1 MAGPCSRVHPLP
13 NPGALIVPSSNSTVI
28 DTVLRQ
34 SARVLQTYAVDPG
47 LVAEHANGER
57 RITQGGYG
65 DRQLFELV
73 QNAADEIAD
82 EPGGR
87 VHVVLTETHLY
98 CANEG
103 NPVTPEGAE
112 TILRM
117 SMSKKRGGQI
127 GRFGVGVK
135 SVLVV
140 TDAPEFFSSTGSF
153 GFDRAWSYEQIKAV
167 PGVTERYGPEFDA
180 PVLRMARPLDMRA
193 ERASD
198 PVLDKLLT
206 WATTVVRLPLL
217 PKADDRL
224 GKDMHGNRGK
234 DHGEPREE
242 FPVGFQLFS
251 PHVAKVVLED
261 HRPRPMARR
270 TLTSRQTGDLHTVTE
285 ERTGKA
291 LSTERWRVFTTTHEP
306 GPAARADAGE
316 LHDRVALDL
325 SWAVPALERDAES
338 GLYVSPRSRGRGKFW
353 SFFPTK
359 YEMSLS
365 GILNGAWKTNED
377 RQNLLDS
384 SPFNQEMIKV
394 SAKLVVDSLPALAP
408 AEDPAA
414 YLPLLPGRVKESISW
429 ADEFL
434 TREIWAR
441 TATSPSLPDQDGV
454 LRAPEHLRVHP
465 RLDKDLRQLTRWLR
479 MWHECPGRPSDWLHP
494 SVEADALRSGKVEH
508 ILGAAGHERARVRDW
523 LEALVANGTA
533 EASAV
538 AVRILADMIEK
549 RSPFADEARKAH
561 IVLTEEHGLVPPV
574 HGKVF
579 RRAEHQDGLRE
590 STVYVVDELAQDPSL
605 AHALNVLGIRE
616 ADVEGRFASVL
627 DQGFDHYGESDW
639 ERFWELFRQ
648 AGIRRLAHKVLERVP
663 DPRTTLR
670 VRTAD
675 KRFRPVADCM
685 LPGVV
690 VDAERDP
697 SVAVDMTFH
706 SDDASFFSLVGL
718 RERPVGGV
726 QPQADEAWFE
736 EYRAAVHASHLRSL
750 DSRAPRP
757 ALNRMKVEGAAIG
770 GPLHLFRDLSEESRA
785 AFLKALPDDAVV
797 DNWTRQFGAQTSTRQ
812 AVMSPIRWMLRKHGR
827 VTTSQGIKP
836 LTEAVGPQLAA
847 YRDVL
852 PVADISPEKARKLR
866 LPITVDE
873 VPADRWD
880 ALLAEV
886 SRSEDDAFVGATYVM
901 LTRFGAAF
909 PEDSLTRCRIGDTWD
924 TRPDDEI
931 TLAVGAAEY
940 RALRAEQLPAL
951 LVPTAEDAELM
962 VEKWGMLRYADV
974 ISRETRE
981 VPEGDPVP
989 LVELFPAL
997 RQRLSSGNRN
1007 SVVQRCTELEEVT
1020 RTPNGTHASPLD
1032 AVRQNDTVKIR
1043 VPREP
1048 ESMLRLIDRE
1058 LGLGLGT
1065 AGCRAVLEHQDRM
1078 AKDSAL
1084 KAAQKAVRDAEDV
1097 VTKLELLI
1105 GADALR
1111 AGLPEGLMDAELQAT
1126 GGVEPSGRRIAQMA
1140 FNAHGDGVLQQHAR
1154 DIQARFPNAPVGY
1167 GGSSS
1172 AIAFVSDLR
1181 LPVTFAGSRTP
1192 SPPSS
1197 ETIEGPQ
1204 DFPRL
1209 HDYQEDLV
1217 RNISTLLDRLAPQRG
1232 MLSLPTGA
1240 GKTRVTAEAVI
1251 RWVKRVG
1258 DLKGPLL
1265 WIAQTEELCEQAVQS
1280 WKFVWSKVGA
1290 ERPLTISRLWSSNE
1304 VGNVVDHPHL
1314 VVATDAKLE
1323 RCLGTDQY
1331 AWLREPA
1338 LVIVDE
1344 AHTAISKRYTEI
1356 LGLLGLTQYETRRH
1370 LLGLTATPFR
1380 NTNEDET
1387 RRLITRFGNRRLDEG
1402 VFPSGDP
1409 YRDLQEWGML
1419 AQVEHR
1425 TLEGGRITLDQD
1437 EKTHAERMAMLSRA
1451 AEQRLADDHAR
1462 SQRIVESVAALP
1474 SDWPTLLFATSVDH
1488 AKYLAAMLN
1497 DRGVPSAAV
1506 DSTTSTQDRRT
1517 RIENFRNSRI
1527 RVLTNYGVLTQ
1538 GFDAPATR
1546 VVVVARPVYSTNVYQ
1561 QMIGRGLR
1569 GPKNGG
1575 KDTCL
1580 ILNVDDNIANFDTKL
1595 AFTQFEH
1602 LWSRT

>member
-1 MAGPCSRVHPLP
+1 MP
-13 NPGALIVPSSNSTVI
+13 PSSSSVVQ
-28 DTVLRQ
+28 TVLEQ
-34 SARVLQTYAVDPG
+34 SSRVLQTYAVDAG

-73 QNAADEIAD
+73 QNAADEMAD

-87 VHVVLTETHLY
+87 VYIILTDTHLY

-153 GFDRAWSYEQIKAV
+153 GFDRAWSYAQIKAV
-167 PGVTERYGPEFDA
+167 PGVTARYGPDFDA
-180 PVLRMARPLDMRA
+180 PVLRMARPLDVQA
-193 ERASD
+193 ERAAD
-198 PVLDKLLT
+198 HVLNELLD

-217 PKADDRL
+217 PRADDRL
-224 GKDMHGNRGK
+224 GRDMHGGRAK

-261 HRPRPMARR
+261 RRPRPMVRR
-270 TLTSRQTGDLHTVTE
+270 TLTTRQTDDLHTVVE

-291 LSTERWRVFTTTHEP
+291 VTTDRWRVFSTTHEP
-306 GPAARADAGE
+306 GPSARADAGE
-316 LHDRVALDL
+316 LHDRLLLDL
-325 SWAVPALERDAES
+325 AWGVPALEKDPES
-338 GLYVSPRSRGRGKFW
+338 GLYISPRSRGRGKFW

-384 SPFNQEMIKV
+384 SPFNQEMIRV
-394 SAKLVVDSLPALAP
+394 SAKLVVDSLPSLAP

-414 YLPLLPGRVKESISW
+414 YLPLLPGRVKEAISW

-434 TREIWAR
+434 TREVWAR
-441 TATSPSLPDQDGV
+441 TTDRPSLPDQDGV
-454 LRAPEHLRVHP
+454 LRVPTQLRIPP
-465 RLDKDLRQLTRWLR
+465 RLDRDLRKLSGWLR
-479 MWHECPGRPSDWLHP
+479 MWNECPGRPSNWLHP
-494 SVEADALRSGKVEH
+494 SAEADALRSGKVEH
-508 ILGAAGHERARVRDW
+508 IIGAAGHERTGVREW
-523 LEALVANGTA
+523 LEALVESGTP

-538 AVRILADMIEK
+538 AIRILADMIEAH
-549 RSPFADEARKAH
+549 SPYAEEARTAH
-561 IVLTEEHGLVPPV
+561 IVLTEEHGLIAPV

-579 RRAEHQDGLRE
+579 RRADQGGLRE
-590 STVYVVDELAQDPSL
+590 ALVYVVDKLAEDPSL
-605 AHALNVLGIRE
+605 AHALNILGIRE
-616 ADVEGRFASVL
+616 ADVEGRFVSVL
-627 DQGFDHYGESDW
+627 DQGFDHYSDSDW

-648 AGIRRLAHKVLERVP
+648 AGVRRLAHKVLERVP
-663 DPRTTLR
+663 TARSTLR

-675 KRFRPVADCM
+675 GRFRPVENCM
-685 LPGVV
+685 LPGTV
-690 VDAERDP
+690 VDATRDP
-697 SVAVDMTFH
+697 SIAVDMAFH
-706 SDDASFFSLVGL
+706 SDDTPFFPQVGL
-718 RERPVGGV
+718 RERPSGGV

-736 EYRAAVHASHLRSL
+736 EYRAAVHAAYLRGL

-757 ALNRMKVEGAAIG
+757 MLNRMKVEGAAIG
-770 GPLHLFRDLSEESRA
+770 GPLHLFRALSEESRA
-785 AFLKALPDDAVV
+785 AFLKELPDDAVV
-797 DNWTRQFGAQTSTRQ
+797 DNWTLQIGAQTSTRQ
-812 AVMSPIRWMLRKHGR
+812 AVISPIRWMLRKFGT
-827 VTTSQGIKP
+827 VATSQGIKP
-836 LTEAVGPQLAA
+836 LKEAVGSQLAG

-852 PVADISPEKARKLR
+852 PVADISSEKARRLR
-866 LPITVDE
+866 LPTTVDE

-880 ALLAEV
+880 ALLDEV
-886 SRSEDDAFVGATYVM
+886 THSEDDSFVGATYVM
-901 LTRFGAAF
+901 LTRFGADF
-909 PEDSLTRCRIGDTWD
+909 PENSLTRCRIGEVWD

-931 TLAVGAAEY
+931 TIAVGAAQY

-962 VEKWGMLRYADV
+962 IEKWGMLRYADV

-997 RQRLSSGNRN
+997 RQRLNSGHRN
-1007 SVVQRCTELEEVT
+1007 SMVQRCSELEEVT

-1032 AVRQNDTVKIR
+1032 ALRQDGTVKVR
-1043 VPREP
+1043 VPLEP
-1048 ESMLRLIDRE
+1048 EPMLRLIDRE
-1058 LGLGLGT
+1058 LGLGLG
-1065 AGCRAVLEHQDRM
+1065 ASGCRAVLEHQDRM
-1078 AKDSAL
+1078 ARDSEL
-1084 KAAQKAVRDAEDV
+1084 KAAQKAVREAADV
-1097 VTKLELLI
+1097 VAKIELLI
-1105 GADALR
+1105 SADALR
-1111 AGLPEGLMDAELQAT
+1111 TGLPEGLMEAELQET
-1126 GGVEPSGRRIAQMA
+1126 DGVEPSGRRIAQMA

-1154 DIQARFPNAPVGY
+1154 DIQARFPNAPVAY
-1167 GGSSS
+1167 GGSSA
-1172 AIAFVSDLR
+1172 AIAFVSELR
-1181 LPVTFAGSRTP
+1181 LPVAFAGSRTP
-1192 SPPSS
+1192 SPPAF
-1197 ETIEGPQ
+1197 ETVEGPR
-1204 DFPRL
+1204 DFPSL
-1209 HDYQEDLV
+1209 HEYQEDLV
-1217 RNISTLLDRLAPQRG
+1217 RNISTMLDRLAPQRG

-1251 RWVKRVG
+1251 RWVKRIG

-1280 WKFVWSKVGA
+1280 WKFVWNKVGA
-1290 ERPLTISRLWSSNE
+1290 ERPLTISRLWSTNE

-1331 AWLREPA
+1331 AWLRQAA

-1356 LGLLGLTQYETRRH
+1356 LGQLGLTQYETGRH

-1380 NTNEDET
+1380 NRNEEET
-1387 RRLITRFGNRRLDEG
+1387 RRLAGRFGNRRLDEG

-1409 YRDLQEWGML
+1409 YHDLQDWGML

-1425 TLEGGRITLDQD
+1425 TLEGGRIELTRD
-1437 EKTHAERMAMLSRA
+1437 EKTHADRMAMLSRS

-1462 SQRIVESVAALP
+1462 SRRIVDSVAELP
-1474 SDWPTLLFATSVDH
+1474 DDWPTLLFATSVDH

-1497 DRGVPSAAV
+1497 DRGVRSAAV
-1506 DSTTSTQDRRT
+1506 DSTTSAQDRRT
-1517 RIENFRNSRI
+1517 RIENFRSGRI

-1546 VVVVARPVYSTNVYQ
+1546 AVVVARPVYSTNVYQ

-1569 GPKNGG
+1569 GPRNGG
-1575 KDTCL
+1575 KESCL
-1580 ILNVDDNIANFDTKL
+1580 ILNISDNITNFDTDL
-1595 AFTQFEH
+1595 AFNEFEH
-1602 LWSRT
+1602 LWSRK

>member
-1 MAGPCSRVHPLP
+1 MSAETPPVLR
-13 NPGALIVPSSNSTVI
+13 TVI
-28 DTVLRQ
+28 EQ
-34 SARVLQTYAVDPG
+34 SSRVLQTYEVDPG
-47 LVAEHANGER
+47 LVAEHSNGER

-73 QNAADEIAD
+73 QNAADEIAA
-82 EPGGR
+82 EPGGS
-87 VHVVLTETHLY
+87 VHVVLTESHLY

-103 NPVTPEGAE
+103 TPVTPEGAE

-117 SMSKKRGGQI
+117 SMSRKRGGQI

-140 TDAPEFFSSTGSF
+140 TDTPEFFSRTGSF
-153 GFDRAWSYEQIKAV
+153 GFDRAWSYGQIRSV
-167 PGVTERYGPEFDA
+167 PGVVERYGPEFDA
-180 PVLRMARPLDMRA
+180 PVLRMARPLDEQL

-198 PVLDKLLT
+198 PVLDELLT

-217 PKADDRL
+217 EGADDRL
-224 GKDMHGNRGK
+224 GQDMHGGRTRRP
-234 DHGEPREE
+234 GEQREE

-251 PHVAKVVLED
+251 PHVARVVLED
-261 HRPRPMARR
+261 RRPRPLARR
-270 TLTSRQTGDLHTVTE
+270 VLTTEQNGDLHTVVE
-285 ERTGKA
+285 ERTGKPTA
-291 LSTERWRVFTTTHEP
+291 TDRWRVFTVTHEP
-306 GPAARADAGE
+306 GRAARDDAGE
-316 LHDRVALDL
+316 LHGRLSLDL
-325 SWAVPALERDAES
+325 AWSVPALERDLES
-338 GLYVSPRSRGRGKFW
+338 GLYVSPKARGRGRFW

-384 SPFNQEMIKV
+384 SPFNQEMIRE
-394 SAKLVVDSLPALAP
+394 SATLVIDSLPALAP
-408 AEDPAA
+408 SADPAA
-414 YLPLLPGRVKESISW
+414 YLPLLPGRVKEAISW

-434 TREIWAR
+434 TREIWAKAAVR
-441 TATSPSLPDQDGV
+441 PSLPDQDGV
-454 LRAPEHLRVHP
+454 LRIPAELRFHP
-465 RLDKDLRQLTRWLR
+465 RFDKDQKRLAGWLR
-479 MWHECPGRPSDWLHP
+479 MWHECPGRPTNWLHP
-494 SVEADALRSGKVEH
+494 SVETDSLRSGKVEH
-508 ILGAAGHERARVRDW
+508 ILDAAGHGHSGVREW
-523 LEALVANGTA
+523 LEALVASATV

-538 AVRILADMIEK
+538 AIRILADMIE
-549 RSPFADEARKAH
+549 SQNPYVEEARKAR
-561 IVLTEEHGLVPPV
+561 IVLTEEHGLVAPV
-574 HGKVF
+574 PGRVF
-579 RRAEHQDGLRE
+579 RRADQGGLRE
-590 STVYVVDELAQDPSL
+590 SLVYVVDSIAQDPSI

-616 ADVEGRFASVL
+616 ADAEGRFVSVL
-627 DQGFDHYGESDW
+627 DQGFGDYGDIEW

-648 AGIRRLAHKVLERVP
+648 AGGRRLAHRVLERVP
-663 DPRTTLR
+663 TPRETLR

-675 KRFRPVADCM
+675 GKFRPVRDCM

-690 VDAERDP
+690 VDAGRDP
-697 SVAVDMTFH
+697 SIAVDKAFH
-706 SDDASFFSLVGL
+706 SDDLAFFPEIGL
-718 RERPVGGV
+718 RERPSTGV
-726 QPQADEAWFE
+726 QPDGEAWFE
-736 EYRAAVHASHLRSL
+736 EYREAVHSAYLRGL
-750 DSRAPRP
+750 DQRAPRP
-757 ALNRMKVEGAAIG
+757 ALNRMKVEGSAIG
-770 GPLHLFRDLSEESRA
+770 GPLHLFRSLSEESRA

-797 DNWTRQFGAQTSTRQ
+797 DNWTRQIGAQASTRQ
-812 AVMSPIRWMLRKHGR
+812 AVASPIRWMLRKYGF
-827 VTTSQGIKP
+827 VATSQGIKP
-836 LTEAVGPQLAA
+836 LMEAVGPQLAA

-866 LPITVDE
+866 LPTTVDE
-873 VPADRWD
+873 VPSDRWD
-880 ALLAEV
+880 TLLAEV

-901 LTRFGAAF
+901 LTRFGADF
-909 PEDSLTRCRIGDTWD
+909 PDDSLTRCRIGDVWD
-924 TRPDDEI
+924 GRPDAEI
-931 TLAVGAAEY
+931 TVAVGAAEY

-951 LVPTAEDAELM
+951 LVAAPEDAELM

-981 VPEGDPVP
+981 VPEGDPVL
-989 LVELFPAL
+989 LVELYPAL
-997 RQRLSSGNRN
+997 RQRLNSTSRN
-1007 SVVQRCTELEEVT
+1007 SLVQRCVELEEVA
-1020 RTPNGTHASPLD
+1020 RTPNGTQHTTLE
-1032 AVRQNDTVKIR
+1032 AVRQGSTVKVR
-1043 VPREP
+1043 VPLAPEP
-1048 ESMLRLIDRE
+1048 MLRLIDRE
-1058 LGLGLGT
+1058 LELGLGM
-1065 AGCRAVLEHQDRM
+1065 AGCRAVLEHQERM
-1078 AKDSAL
+1078 ARDGETKAAL
-1084 KAAQKAVRDAEDV
+1084 KAIRDAEDV
-1097 VTKLELLI
+1097 VTKIELLI
-1105 GADALR
+1105 GAEALR
-1111 AGLPEGLMDAELQAT
+1111 SGLPEGLMEAELQEAHGT
-1126 GGVEPSGRRIAQMA
+1126 EPSGHRIAQMA

-1154 DIQARFPNAPVGY
+1154 DIQAKFPNAPVAY
-1167 GGSSS
+1167 SGSS
-1172 AIAFVSDLR
+1172 AAVTFVSDLR
-1181 LPVTFAGSRTP
+1181 LPVSFAGSRTP
-1192 SPPSS
+1192 SPPAF
-1197 ETIEGPQ
+1197 ETVDGPR

-1209 HDYQEDLV
+1209 HGYQEDLV

-1258 DLKGPLL
+1258 DLQGPLL

-1280 WKFVWSKVGA
+1280 WKFVWNKVGA

-1323 RCLGTDQY
+1323 RCLATEQY
-1331 AWLREPA
+1331 AWLRQAA

-1344 AHTAISKRYTEI
+1344 AHTAVSKRYTEI
-1356 LGLLGLTQYETRRH
+1356 LGQLGLTQYTTERH

-1380 NTNEDET
+1380 NTNEEET
-1387 RRLITRFGNRRLDEG
+1387 RRLVNRFGNRRLDEG

-1409 YRDLQEWGML
+1409 YRDLQEWEML

-1425 TLEGGRITLDQD
+1425 TLEGGRIELTRD
-1437 EKTHAERMAMLSRA
+1437 EKAQADRMAVLSRA

-1462 SQRIVESVAALP
+1462 SRRIVDEVADLP
-1474 SDWPTLLFATSVDH
+1474 EDWPTLLFATSVDH

-1497 DRGVPSAAV
+1497 DRGIPAAAV
-1506 DSTTSTQDRRT
+1506 DSTTSAQDRRR
-1517 RIENFRNSRI
+1517 RIEDFRTERI

-1580 ILNVDDNIANFDTKL
+1580 ILNVSDNIANFDTQL

-1602 LWSRT
+1602 LWSGK

>member
-1 MAGPCSRVHPLP
+1 M
-13 NPGALIVPSSNSTVI
+13 PSSSSSVVQ
-28 DTVLRQ
+28 TVLEQ
-34 SARVLQTYAVDPG
+34 SSRVLQTYAVDPG

-73 QNAADEIAD
+73 QNASDEMADASS
-82 EPGGR
+82 GR

-153 GFDRAWSYEQIKAV
+153 GFARAWSYEQIRAV
-167 PGVTERYGPEFDA
+167 PGVTARYGPDFDA
-180 PVLRMARPLDMRA
+180 PVLRMARPLDVQA

-198 PVLDKLLT
+198 HVLNELLA

-224 GKDMHGNRGK
+224 GRDMHGGRAK

-261 HRPRPMARR
+261 RRPRPMARR
-270 TLTSRQTGDLHTVTE
+270 TLTSQQTGDLHTVVE

-291 LSTERWRVFTTTHEP
+291 VATDRWRVFTTTHEP
-306 GPAARADAGE
+306 GPSARADAGE
-316 LHDRVALDL
+316 LHDRLSLDL
-325 SWAVPALERDAES
+325 AWGVPALEKDPES

-384 SPFNQEMIKV
+384 SPFNQEMIRV

-408 AEDPAA
+408 EEDPAA
-414 YLPLLPGRVKESISW
+414 YLPLLPGRVKEAISW

-441 TATSPSLPDQDGV
+441 TADRPSLPDQDGV
-454 LRAPEHLRVHP
+454 LRIPTALRIHP
-465 RLDKDLRQLTRWLR
+465 RLDRDLKKLSSWLR
-479 MWHECPGRPSDWLHP
+479 MWHECPGRPSNWLHP
-494 SVEADALRSGKVEH
+494 SAEADALRSGKVEH
-508 ILGAAGHERARVRDW
+508 IISTAGHERTDVREW
-523 LEALVANGTA
+523 LEALVESGTP
-533 EASAV
+533 EASAM
-538 AVRILADMIEK
+538 AVRILADMIEN
-549 RSPFADEARKAH
+549 RSPYAEEARKAH
-561 IVLTEEHGLVPPV
+561 IVLTEEHGLVAPV

-579 RRAEHQDGLRE
+579 RRADQGGLRE
-590 STVYVVDELAQDPSL
+590 ALVYVVDELAQDPSL

-616 ADVEGRFASVL
+616 ADVEGRFVSVL
-627 DQGFDHYGESDW
+627 DQGFGHYSDSDW

-648 AGIRRLAHKVLERVP
+648 AGLRRLAHKVLERVP
-663 DPRTTLR
+663 TPRSTLR

-675 KRFRPVADCM
+675 GRFRPVEDCM

-690 VDAERDP
+690 ADATRDP
-697 SVAVDMTFH
+697 SIAVDMAFH
-706 SDDASFFSLVGL
+706 SDDTPFFSQVGL
-718 RERPVGGV
+718 RERPSGGV
-726 QPQADEAWFE
+726 RPQEDEAWFV
-736 EYRAAVHASHLRSL
+736 EYREALHAAYLRGL

-770 GPLHLFRDLSEESRA
+770 GPLHLFRALSEESRA
-785 AFLKALPDDAVV
+785 AFLKVLPDDAVV
-797 DNWTRQFGAQTSTRQ
+797 DNWTRQIGAQTNTRQ
-812 AVMSPIRWMLRKHGR
+812 AVPSPIRWMLRKFG
-827 VTTSQGIKP
+827 TIATSQGIKS
-836 LTEAVGPQLAA
+836 LKEAVGPQLAD

-852 PVADISPEKARKLR
+852 PVADISPEKARRLR
-866 LPITVDE
+866 LPTTVDD

-880 ALLAEV
+880 TLLDEV
-886 SRSEDDAFVGATYVM
+886 TRSEDDSFVGATYVM
-901 LTRFGAAF
+901 LTRFGADF
-909 PEDSLTRCRIGDTWD
+909 PEDSLTRCRIGDAWG
-924 TRPDDEI
+924 TRPDGEI
-931 TLAVGAAEY
+931 TVAVGAAQY
-940 RALRAEQLPAL
+940 QALRAEQLPAL
-951 LVPTAEDAELM
+951 LVPTADDAELM
-962 VEKWGMLRYADV
+962 IEKWGMLRYADV
-974 ISRETRE
+974 ISLETRE

-997 RQRLSSGNRN
+997 RQRLNSGNRN
-1007 SVVQRCTELEEVT
+1007 SMVQRCSELEEVT

-1032 AVRQNDTVKIR
+1032 AVRQDSTVKVR
-1043 VPREP
+1043 VPLDPEP
-1048 ESMLRLIDRE
+1048 MLRLIDRE
-1058 LGLGLGT
+1058 LGLGLGA
-1065 AGCRAVLEHQDRM
+1065 AGCLAVLEHQDRM
-1078 AKDSAL
+1078 ARDSEM
-1084 KAAQKAVRDAEDV
+1084 KAAQKAVREAPDV
-1097 VTKLELLI
+1097 VAKIELLI

-1111 AGLPEGLMDAELQAT
+1111 TGLPEGLMEAELQAT
-1126 GGVEPSGRRIAQMA
+1126 DGVEPSGRRIAQMA
-1140 FNAHGDGVLQQHAR
+1140 FNAHGDGVLQQHTR
-1154 DIQARFPNAPVGY
+1154 DIQARFPNAPVAY
-1167 GGSSS
+1167 GGSSA
-1172 AIAFVSDLR
+1172 AIAFVSELR
-1181 LPVTFAGSRTP
+1181 LPVAFAGSRTP
-1192 SPPSS
+1192 SPPPF
-1197 ETIEGPQ
+1197 ETVEGPR
-1204 DFPRL
+1204 DFPSL
-1209 HDYQEDLV
+1209 HEYQEDLV
-1217 RNISTLLDRLAPQRG
+1217 RNISTMLDRLAPQRG

-1290 ERPLTISRLWSSNE
+1290 ERPLTISRLWSTNE

-1331 AWLREPA
+1331 TWLCQAA

-1356 LGLLGLTQYETRRH
+1356 LGQLGLTQYETGRH

-1380 NTNEDET
+1380 NTNEEET
-1387 RRLITRFGNRRLDEG
+1387 RRLVGRFGNRRLDEG

-1409 YRDLQEWGML
+1409 YRDLQGWGML

-1425 TLEGGRITLDQD
+1425 TLEGGRIELTRD
-1437 EKTHAERMAMLSRA
+1437 EKTHADRMAMLSRS

-1462 SQRIVESVAALP
+1462 SRRIVNSVAELP
-1474 SDWPTLLFATSVDH
+1474 DDWTTLLFATSVDH

-1506 DSTTSTQDRRT
+1506 DSTTSTQDRRN
-1517 RIENFRNSRI
+1517 RIENFRSGRI

-1546 VVVVARPVYSTNVYQ
+1546 AVVVARPVYSTNVYQ

-1569 GPKNGG
+1569 GPLNGG
-1575 KDTCL
+1575 KDSCL
-1580 ILNVDDNIANFDTKL
+1580 ILNVSDNIANFDTHL

-1602 LWSRT
+1602 LWSRK

>member
-1 MAGPCSRVHPLP
+1 MS
-13 NPGALIVPSSNSTVI
+13 PSFSPVVQTVI
-28 DTVLRQ
+28 EQ
-34 SARVLQTYAVDPG
+34 SSRVLQTYSVDPG

-82 EPGGR
+82 GPGGR
-87 VHVVLTETHLY
+87 VHVILTGTHLY

-117 SMSKKRGGQI
+117 SMSRKRGGQI
-127 GRFGVGVK
+127 GRFGVGIK

-153 GFDRAWSYEQIKAV
+153 GFDRAWSYEQIKNV
-167 PGVTERYGPEFDA
+167 PGVAARYGPRFDA
-180 PVLRMARPLDMRA
+180 PVLRMARPLDVEA
-193 ERASD
+193 ERAAD
-198 PVLDKLLT
+198 PVLHQLLT

-217 PKADDRL
+217 PKADRRL
-224 GKDMHGNRGK
+224 GLDMHGGRAK
-234 DHGEPREE
+234 EHGEPRDE

-251 PHVAKVVLED
+251 PHVAKVILED
-261 HRPRPMARR
+261 RRHVPPARR
-270 TLTSRQTGDLHTVTE
+270 TLTTRQTGDLHTVTE
-285 ERTGKA
+285 ERAGRVN
-291 LSTERWRVFTTTHEP
+291 SIRWRVFTTAHTP
-306 GPAARADAGE
+306 SPAARMDAGE
-316 LHDRVALDL
+316 LHDRLSLDL
-325 SWAVPALERDAES
+325 SWGVPALEKDPES
-338 GLYVSPRSRGRGKFW
+338 GLYVNSRTRGRGSFW

-384 SPFNQEMIKV
+384 SPFNQEMIRV
-394 SAKLVVDSLPALAP
+394 AAKLVVDSLPALAP
-408 AEDPAA
+408 AEDPGA
-414 YLPLLPGRVKESISW
+414 YLTLMPGRVKEAISW

-441 TATSPSLPDQDGV
+441 TSDHPSLPDQDGV
-454 LRAPEHLRVHP
+454 LRVPTELRIHP
-465 RLDKDLRQLTRWLR
+465 RLDRDLKRLSSWLR
-479 MWHECPGRPSDWLHP
+479 MWSECPGRPSNWLHP

-508 ILGAAGHERARVRDW
+508 VLGAAGHERTDVREW
-523 LEALVANGTA
+523 LEALVASGTA
-533 EASAV
+533 KASAV
-538 AVRILADMIEK
+538 AIRILADMIEA
-549 RSPFADEARKAH
+549 RSPYAEEARKAH
-561 IVLTEEHGLVPPV
+561 IVLTEEHGLVAPV
-574 HGKVF
+574 PGKVF
-579 RRAEHQDGLRE
+579 RRADEGGLRE
-590 STVYVVDELAQDPSL
+590 SLVYVVDELAQDPSL
-605 AHALNVLGIRE
+605 AHALNALGIRE
-616 ADVEGRFASVL
+616 ADVEGRFVSVL
-627 DQGFDHYGESDW
+627 DQGFDHYGDTDW
-639 ERFWELFRQ
+639 ERFWELYRQ
-648 AGIRRLAHKVLERVP
+648 AGLRRLTHKVLERVP
-663 DPRTTLR
+663 APRSTLR

-675 KRFRPVADCM
+675 GRFRPIEDCM
-685 LPGVV
+685 LPGAV
-690 VDAERDP
+690 VDARRDP
-697 SVAVDMTFH
+697 SIAVDMAFH
-706 SDDASFFSLVGL
+706 SDDTPFFSQVGL
-718 RERPVGGV
+718 RERPSGGV
-726 QPQADEAWFE
+726 QPQAGEAWFD
-736 EYRAAVHASHLRSL
+736 EYRAAVHAAYLRGL

-757 ALNRMKVEGAAIG
+757 TLSRMKVEGAAIG
-770 GPLHLFRDLSEESRA
+770 GPLHLYRALSQESRS
-785 AFLKALPDDAVV
+785 AFLKVLPDDAVV
-797 DNWTRQFGAQTSTRQ
+797 DNWTLQVGAQTSTRQ
-812 AVMSPIRWMLRKHGR
+812 PVASPIRWMLRKFGS
-827 VTTSQGIKP
+827 VNTSQGIKP
-836 LTEAVGPQLAA
+836 LKEAVGPQLAD

-852 PVADISPEKARKLR
+852 PVADISPEKARRLR
-866 LPITVDE
+866 LPTTVDE

-880 ALLAEV
+880 TLLDEV
-886 SRSEDDAFVGATYVM
+886 TRSEDDSFVGATYVM
-901 LTRFGAAF
+901 LTRFGADF
-909 PEDSLTRCRIGDTWD
+909 PEDSLTRCRIGDVWG
-924 TRPDDEI
+924 TRPDAEI
-931 TLAVGAAEY
+931 TIAVGAAQY

-962 VEKWGMLRYADV
+962 IEKWGMLRYADV

-981 VPEGDPVP
+981 EPEGDPVP

-997 RQRLSSGNRN
+997 RQRLNSGQRH
-1007 SVVQRCTELEEVT
+1007 SMVQRCTELEEVI

-1032 AVRQNDTVKIR
+1032 AVRQEGTVKVR
-1043 VPREP
+1043 VPLEP
-1048 ESMLRLIDRE
+1048 EPMLRLIDRE
-1058 LGLGLGT
+1058 LGLGLGA
-1065 AGCRAVLEHQDRM
+1065 AGCHAVLEHQDRM
-1078 AKDSAL
+1078 ARDSEL
-1084 KAAQKAVRDAEDV
+1084 KAAQKAVREATDV
-1097 VTKLELLI
+1097 VAKIELLI

-1111 AGLPEGLMDAELQAT
+1111 AGLPEGLMEAEMQAT
-1126 GGVEPSGRRIAQMA
+1126 DGVEPSGRRIAQMA

-1154 DIQARFPNAPVGY
+1154 DIQARFPNAPVAY
-1167 GGSSS
+1167 GGSSA
-1172 AIAFVSDLR
+1172 AIAFVSEMR
-1181 LPVTFAGSRTP
+1181 LPISFAGSRTP
-1192 SPPSS
+1192 SLPPF
-1197 ETIEGPQ
+1197 ETVDGPRN
-1204 DFPRL
+1204 FPRL

-1217 RNISTLLDRLAPQRG
+1217 RNISTMLDRLAPQRG

-1290 ERPLTISRLWSSNE
+1290 ERPLTISRLWSTSE
-1304 VGNVVDHPHL
+1304 VGNVIDHPHL

-1331 AWLREPA
+1331 AWLRQAA

-1356 LGLLGLTQYETRRH
+1356 LSQLGLTQYETGRH

-1380 NTNEDET
+1380 NTNEEET
-1387 RRLITRFGNRRLDEG
+1387 RRLVSRFGNRRLDQG

-1409 YRDLQEWGML
+1409 YRDLQDWGML

-1425 TLEGGRITLDQD
+1425 TLEGGRIELTRD
-1437 EKTHAERMAMLSRA
+1437 EKTHADRMAVLSRS

-1462 SQRIVESVAALP
+1462 SRRIVDSVAELP
-1474 SDWPTLLFATSVDH
+1474 ADWPTLLFATSVDH

-1506 DSTTSTQDRRT
+1506 DSTTSTQDRRN
-1517 RIENFRNSRI
+1517 RIENFRNGRI

-1569 GPKNGG
+1569 GPLNGG
-1575 KDTCL
+1575 KESCL
-1580 ILNVDDNIANFDTKL
+1580 ILNVSDNIANFDTHL

-1602 LWSRT
+1602 LWSRK

>member
-1 MAGPCSRVHPLP
+1 M
-13 NPGALIVPSSNSTVI
+13 SSSSSSVI
-28 DTVLRQ
+28 ETVLEQ
-34 SARVLQTYAVDPG
+34 SSRVLQTYTVDAG

-73 QNAADEIAD
+73 QNAADEITG
-82 EPGGR
+82 ESGGR
-87 VHVVLTETHLY
+87 IQVVLTDVYLY

-103 NPVTPEGAE
+103 NPMTPEGAE

-153 GFDRAWSYEQIKAV
+153 GFDRAWSYEQIRAV
-167 PGVTERYGPEFDA
+167 PGVTSRYGPEFDA
-180 PVLRMARPLDMRA
+180 PVLRMARPLDVKA

-198 PVLDKLLT
+198 HVLNELLN

-217 PKADDRL
+217 RKADDRL
-224 GKDMHGNRGK
+224 GRDMHGGRAK

-261 HRPRPMARR
+261 RRPRPMARR
-270 TLTSRQTGDLHTVTE
+270 TLTAQQAGDLHTVVE

-291 LSTERWRVFTTTHEP
+291 VATERWRVFTTTHEP
-306 GPAARADAGE
+306 GPAARNDAGE
-316 LHDRVALDL
+316 LHDRLSLDL
-325 SWAVPALERDAES
+325 AWGVPTLEKDQES

-384 SPFNQEMIKV
+384 SPFNQEMIR
-394 SAKLVVDSLPALAP
+394 AAAQLVVDSLPALAP
-408 AEDPAA
+408 VEDPAA
-414 YLPLLPGRVKESISW
+414 YLPLLPGRVKEAISW

-434 TREIWAR
+434 TEEIWTR
-441 TATSPSLPDQDGV
+441 TAVNASLPDQNGV
-454 LRAPEHLRVHP
+454 LRVPSELRVHP
-465 RLDKDLRQLTRWLR
+465 RPKDPKKESKPLLRWLR
-479 MWHECPGRPSDWLHP
+479 WWHECSDRPSNWLHP
-494 SVEADALRSGKVEH
+494 SVEVDSLRSGKVEH
-508 ILGAAGHERARVRDW
+508 ILGAAKHERADVRDW
-523 LEALVANGTA
+523 LEALVESGSA
-533 EASAV
+533 EASAT
-538 AVRILADMIEK
+538 AVRILADMIEVG
-549 RSPFADEARKAH
+549 SPLVEEARKAH

-574 HGKVF
+574 QGKVY
-579 RRAEHQDGLRE
+579 RRAEQGGLRE
-590 STVYVVDELAQDPSL
+590 SLVYVVDELAQDPSL
-605 AHALNVLGIRE
+605 AHALDVLGIRE
-616 ADVEGRFASVL
+616 ADVEGRFDSVL
-627 DQGFDHYGESDW
+627 DQGFDHYSESDW

-648 AGIRRLAHKVLERVP
+648 SGVRRLTHKVLERVP
-663 DPRTTLR
+663 TPRSTLR

-675 KRFRPVADCM
+675 GRFRPVEDCM

-690 VDAERDP
+690 VDAQRDP
-697 SVAVDMTFH
+697 SIAVDMAFH
-706 SDDASFFSLVGL
+706 SDDTPFFSQVGL
-718 RERPVGGV
+718 RERPSSGV
-726 QPQADEAWFE
+726 RPQEGEAWFE
-736 EYRAAVHASHLRSL
+736 EYREALHTAYLRRL
-750 DSRAPRP
+750 DSSAPRP
-757 ALNRMKVEGAAIG
+757 ALNRMKVEGAPIG
-770 GPLHLFRDLSEESRA
+770 GPLHLFRALSEESRA
-785 AFLKALPDDAVV
+785 AFLKVLPDDAVV
-797 DNWTRQFGAQTSTRQ
+797 DNWTRQIGAQTNTRQ
-812 AVMSPIRWMLRKHGR
+812 AVLSPIRWMLKNFG
-827 VTTSQGIKP
+827 TIATSQGIKP
-836 LTEAVGPQLAA
+836 LREAVGPQLAG

-852 PVADISPEKARKLR
+852 PVADISPEKARRLR
-866 LPITVDE
+866 LPTTVDE
-873 VPADRWD
+873 VPSDRWD
-880 ALLAEV
+880 ALLDEV
-886 SRSEDDAFVGATYVM
+886 TRSEDDIFVGTTYVM
-901 LTRFGAAF
+901 LTRFGADF
-909 PEDSLTRCRIGDTWD
+909 PEDSLTRCRIGDAWG
-924 TRPDDEI
+924 TRPDGEI
-931 TLAVGAAEY
+931 TVAVGATQY
-940 RALRAEQLPAL
+940 HALRAEQLPTL
-951 LVPTAEDAELM
+951 LVPTAADAELM
-962 VEKWGMLRYADV
+962 IEKWGMLRYADV
-974 ISRETRE
+974 ISLETRE
-981 VPEGDPVP
+981 VPQGDPVP

-997 RQRLSSGNRN
+997 RQRLNSGNRN
-1007 SVVQRCTELEEVT
+1007 SAVQLCSELEEVT

-1032 AVRQNDTVKIR
+1032 AVRQDSIVKVR
-1043 VPREP
+1043 VPLEP
-1048 ESMLRLIDRE
+1048 EAMLRLIDRE
-1058 LGLGLGT
+1058 LALGLGA

-1078 AKDSAL
+1078 ARDSEM
-1084 KAAQKAVRDAEDV
+1084 KAAQKAVREAADV
-1097 VTKLELLI
+1097 VAKIELLI
-1105 GADALR
+1105 GADMLR
-1111 AGLPEGLMDAELQAT
+1111 IGLPEGLMEAELQAT
-1126 GGVEPSGRRIAQMA
+1126 DGVEPSGRRIAQMA

-1167 GGSSS
+1167 GGSSA
-1172 AIAFVSDLR
+1172 AIAFVSEMK
-1181 LPVTFAGSRTP
+1181 LPVAFAGSRTP
-1192 SPPSS
+1192 SPPPF
-1197 ETIEGPQ
+1197 ETVEGPR
-1204 DFPRL
+1204 DFPSL

-1217 RNISTLLDRLAPQRG
+1217 RNISTMLDRLAPQRG

-1265 WIAQTEELCEQAVQS
+1265 WIAQTEELCEQAVES

-1290 ERPLTISRLWSSNE
+1290 ERPLTISRLWSTNE

-1331 AWLREPA
+1331 AWLRQAA

-1356 LGLLGLTQYETRRH
+1356 LGRLGLTQYETGRH

-1380 NTNEDET
+1380 NTNEEET
-1387 RRLITRFGNRRLDEG
+1387 RRLVSRFGNRRLDEG

-1409 YRDLQEWGML
+1409 YRDLQDWGML

-1425 TLEGGRITLDQD
+1425 TLEGGHIELTRD
-1437 EKTHAERMAMLSRA
+1437 EKTHADRMAVLSRS

-1462 SQRIVESVAALP
+1462 SRRIVDSVAELP
-1474 SDWPTLLFATSVDH
+1474 GHWPTLLFATSVDH

-1497 DRGVPSAAV
+1497 DEGVLSAAV
-1506 DSTTSTQDRRT
+1506 DSTTSAQDRRS
-1517 RIENFRNSRI
+1517 RIEKFRSGQI

-1569 GPKNGG
+1569 GRRNGG
-1575 KDTCL
+1575 KDSCL
-1580 ILNVDDNIANFDTKL
+1580 ILNVSDNIANFDTHL

-1602 LWSRT
+1602 LWSRK

>member
-1 MAGPCSRVHPLP
+1 M
-13 NPGALIVPSSNSTVI
+13 PSSSSSVI
-28 DTVLRQ
+28 QTVLEQ
-34 SARVLQTYAVDPG
+34 SSRVLQTYAVDPG

-73 QNAADEIAD
+73 QNAADEMT
-82 EPGGR
+82 EERGGQIY
-87 VHVVLTETHLY
+87 VVLTATHLY

-167 PGVTERYGPEFDA
+167 PGVTARYGPEFDA
-180 PVLRMARPLDMRA
+180 PVLRMARPLDVRA

-198 PVLDKLLT
+198 HVLNELLG

-224 GKDMHGNRGK
+224 GRDMHGGRAK

-261 HRPRPMARR
+261 RRPRPMARR
-270 TLTSRQTGDLHTVTE
+270 TLTARQTGDLHTVVE
-285 ERTGKA
+285 ERTGRA
-291 LSTERWRVFTTTHEP
+291 VSTDRWRVFTTVHQP
-306 GPAARADAGE
+306 GPSARADAGE
-316 LHDRVALDL
+316 LHDRL
-325 SWAVPALERDAES
+325 SLELAWAVPTLEKDPES
-338 GLYVSPRSRGRGKFW
+338 DLYVSPRARGRGKFW

-384 SPFNQEMIKV
+384 SPFNQEMIR
-394 SAKLVVDSLPALAP
+394 AAAQLVVESLQALAP
-408 AEDPAA
+408 VEDPAA
-414 YLPLLPGRVKESISW
+414 YLPLLPGRAKEAISW

-434 TREIWAR
+434 TEEIWKR
-441 TATSPSLPDQDGV
+441 TAVNASLPDQNGV
-454 LRAPEHLRVHP
+454 LRVPTELRVHP
-465 RLDKDLRQLTRWLR
+465 RPRDPKRESKSLLRWLR
-479 MWHECPGRPSDWLHP
+479 WWHECPDRPANWLHS
-494 SVEADALRSGKVEH
+494 SVEVDTLRSGKVEH
-508 ILGAAGHERARVRDW
+508 ILAAAKHQRADVRDW
-523 LEALVANGTA
+523 LEALVESGTA
-533 EASAV
+533 RASAT
-538 AVRILADMIEK
+538 AIRILADMIEVG
-549 RSPFADEARKAH
+549 SPFAEEARKAH
-561 IVLTEEHGLVPPV
+561 IVLTEEDGLAAPV
-574 HGKVF
+574 HGKVY
-579 RRAEHQDGLRE
+579 RRTDQDGLRE
-590 STVYVVDELAQDPSL
+590 SLVYVVDELAQDPSL
-605 AHALNVLGIRE
+605 AHALDVLGIRE
-616 ADVEGRFASVL
+616 ADVEGRFDSVL
-627 DQGFDHYGESDW
+627 DQGFDHYSQSDW

-648 AGIRRLAHKVLERVP
+648 AGVRRLTHKVLERVP
-663 DPRTTLR
+663 AARSTLR

-675 KRFRPVADCM
+675 GRFRPIEDCM

-690 VDAERDP
+690 VDAKRDP
-697 SVAVDMTFH
+697 SIAVDMAFH
-706 SDDASFFSLVGL
+706 SDDTPFFSQVGL
-718 RERPVGGV
+718 RERPSGGIR
-726 QPQADEAWFE
+726 PQEGEAWFE
-736 EYRAAVHASHLRSL
+736 EYREALHAAYLRRL
-750 DSRAPRP
+750 DSSAPRP
-757 ALNRMKVEGAAIG
+757 ALNRMKVEGAPIG
-770 GPLHLFRDLSEESRA
+770 GPLHLFRALSAESRA

-797 DNWTRQFGAQTSTRQ
+797 DNWTRQIGAQTSTRQ
-812 AVMSPIRWMLRKHGR
+812 AVASPIRWMLQKFG
-827 VTTSQGIKP
+827 TIATSQGIKP
-836 LTEAVGPQLAA
+836 LREAVGPQLAG

-852 PVADISPEKARKLR
+852 PVADISPEKARRLR
-866 LPITVDE
+866 LPATVDE
-873 VPADRWD
+873 VPAERWN
-880 ALLAEV
+880 ALLDEV
-886 SRSEDDAFVGATYVM
+886 IRSEDDSFVGATYVM
-901 LTRFGAAF
+901 LTRFGADF
-909 PEDSLTRCRIGDTWD
+909 PEDSLTRCRIGDVWG

-931 TLAVGAAEY
+931 TVAVGSAQY

-951 LVPTAEDAELM
+951 LVATAGDAELM

-997 RQRLSSGNRN
+997 RQHLNSGNRN
-1007 SVVQRCTELEEVT
+1007 SMVQRCSELEEVT

-1032 AVRQNDTVKIR
+1032 AVRQDNTVKVR
-1043 VPREP
+1043 VPLEP
-1048 ESMLRLIDRE
+1048 EPMLRLIDRE
-1058 LGLGLGT
+1058 LGLRLGT

-1078 AKDSAL
+1078 ARDSELKAAL
-1084 KAAQKAVRDAEDV
+1084 KAVREAEDV
-1097 VTKLELLI
+1097 VTKIELLI

-1111 AGLPEGLMDAELQAT
+1111 TGLPEGLMEAELQASD
-1126 GGVEPSGRRIAQMA
+1126 GVLPSGRRIAQMA

-1154 DIQARFPNAPVGY
+1154 DIQARFPNAPVSY
-1167 GGSSS
+1167 GGSSA
-1172 AIAFVSDLR
+1172 AIAFVSELR
-1181 LPVTFAGSRTP
+1181 LPIAFAGSRTP
-1192 SPPSS
+1192 SPPPF
-1197 ETIEGPQ
+1197 ETVEGPR

-1217 RNISTLLDRLAPQRG
+1217 RNISTMLERLAPQRG

-1290 ERPLTISRLWSSNE
+1290 ERPLTVSRLWSTNE
-1304 VGNVVDHPHL
+1304 VGDVVGHPHL

-1331 AWLREPA
+1331 AWLRQA
-1338 LVIVDE
+1338 VLVIVDE
-1344 AHTAISKRYTEI
+1344 AHTAVSKRYTQI
-1356 LGLLGLTQYETRRH
+1356 LGQLGLTQYETGRH

-1380 NTNEDET
+1380 NRNEEET
-1387 RRLITRFGNRRLDEG
+1387 RRLAGRFGNRRLDEG

-1409 YRDLQEWGML
+1409 YRDLQQWGVL

-1425 TLEGGRITLDQD
+1425 TLEGGSIELTRD
-1437 EKTHAERMAMLSRA
+1437 EKTHAERMAVLSRS

-1462 SQRIVESVAALP
+1462 SRRIIDSVAELP
-1474 SDWPTLLFATSVDH
+1474 EDCSTLLFATSVDH

-1497 DRGVPSAAV
+1497 DRGVRSAAV
-1506 DSTTSTQDRRT
+1506 DATTSAQDRRA
-1517 RIENFRNSRI
+1517 RIENFRSGDI

-1546 VVVVARPVYSTNVYQ
+1546 AVVVARPVYSTNVYQ

-1569 GPKNGG
+1569 GPLNGG
-1575 KDTCL
+1575 KESCL
-1580 ILNVDDNIANFDTKL
+1580 ILNISDNITNFDTHL
-1595 AFTQFEH
+1595 AFNEFEH
-1602 LWSRT
+1602 LWSRK

>member
-1 MAGPCSRVHPLP
+1 MST
-13 NPGALIVPSSNSTVI
+13 PSVI
-28 DTVLRQ
+28 QTVLEQ
-34 SARVLQTYAVDPG
+34 STRVLQTYSVDPG

-73 QNAADEIAD
+73 QNAADEITG
-82 EPGGR
+82 EPGGK

-103 NPVTPEGAE
+103 NPVTAEGAE

-117 SMSKKRGGQI
+117 SMSRKRGGQI

-153 GFDRAWSYEQIKAV
+153 GFDRSWSYEQIRSI
-167 PGVTERYGPEFDA
+167 PDVTARYGPEFDA
-180 PVLRMARPLDMRA
+180 PVLRMARPLDIAA
-193 ERASD
+193 ERAGD
-198 PVLDKLLT
+198 PVLHELLA

-217 PKADDRL
+217 TGADDRL
-224 GKDMHGNRGK
+224 GKDMHGGRAK
-234 DHGEPREE
+234 AHGLPRDE
-242 FPVGFQLFS
+242 FPTGFQLFS
-251 PHVAKVVLED
+251 PHVATVVLED
-261 HRPRPMARR
+261 RRPRPMARR
-270 TLTSRQTGDLHTVTE
+270 VLTTRQSGDLHTVVE

-291 LSTERWRVFTTTHEP
+291 TASEDWRVFTTSHEP

-316 LHDRVALDL
+316 LHDRLTLDL
-325 SWAVPALERDAES
+325 SWAVPALRKDAET
-338 GLYVSPRSRGRGKFW
+338 GLYMNPRTRGRGTFW

-365 GILNGAWKTNED
+365 GIINGAWKTNED

-384 SPFNQEMIKV
+384 SPFNQEMIRAA
-394 SAKLVVDSLPALAP
+394 SALVVESLPHLSP

-414 YLPLLPGRVKESISW
+414 HLPLLPGRVKEAISW

-441 TATSPSLPDQDGV
+441 TADHPSLPDQDGV
-454 LRAPEHLRVHP
+454 LRVPTELRIHP
-465 RLDKDLRQLTRWLR
+465 RLGDLKKLSGWLR
-479 MWHECPGRPSDWLHP
+479 MWHECPGRPANWLHP
-494 SVEADALRSGKVEH
+494 SVEADVLRSGKVEH
-508 ILGAAGHERARVRDW
+508 ILGAAGHERTDVRSW
-523 LEALVANGTA
+523 LEALVESGTP
-533 EASAV
+533 ESSAV
-538 AVRILADMIEK
+538 AIRILADMVEF
-549 RSPFADEARKAH
+549 RSPYAEEARKAR
-561 IVLTEEHGLVPPV
+561 IVLTEEHGLVAPV
-574 HGKVF
+574 HGRVF
-579 RRAEHQDGLRE
+579 RRADQGGLRE
-590 STVYVVDELAQDPSL
+590 SLVYVVDSLAQDPSL
-605 AHALNVLGIRE
+605 AHPLNVLGVRE
-616 ADVEGRFASVL
+616 ADVEGRFVSVL
-627 DQGFDHYGESDW
+627 DQGFDHYSESDW
-639 ERFWELFRQ
+639 ERFWELFRR
-648 AGIRRLAHKVLERVP
+648 AGVRRLAHKVLERVP
-663 DPRTTLR
+663 APRSTLR
-670 VRTAD
+670 VRTASG
-675 KRFRPVADCM
+675 RFRPIEDCM

-690 VDAERDP
+690 VDATRDP
-697 SVAVDMTFH
+697 GIAVDMAFH
-706 SDDASFFSLVGL
+706 SDDTPFFSQVGL
-718 RERPVGGV
+718 EERPAGGV
-726 QPQADEAWFE
+726 QPKTGEAWFE
-736 EYRAAVHASHLRSL
+736 EYREAVHASYLRGL

-757 ALNRMKVEGAAIG
+757 TLNRMKVEGAAIG
-770 GPLHLFRDLSEESRA
+770 GPLHLFRGLSEESRA
-785 AFLKALPDDAVV
+785 AFLRVLPDDAVV
-797 DNWTRQFGAQTSTRQ
+797 DNWTRQIGAQTSTRQ
-812 AVMSPIRWMLRKHGR
+812 AVTSPIRWMLMKYGT
-827 VTTSQGIKP
+827 VATSHGIKP
-836 LTEAVGPQLAA
+836 LKAAVGPQLAA

-866 LPITVDE
+866 LPTTVDE
-873 VPADRWD
+873 VPSDRWD
-880 ALLAEV
+880 ALLGEV
-886 SRSEDDAFVGATYVM
+886 SRSEDDSFVGATYVM
-901 LTRFGAAF
+901 LTRFGADF
-909 PEDSLTRCRIGDTWD
+909 PEDSLTRCRIGDTWG

-931 TLAVGAAEY
+931 TVAVGSAEY

-951 LVPTAEDAELM
+951 LVPTLEDAELM
-962 VEKWGMLRYADV
+962 IEKWGMLRYADV

-981 VPEGDPVP
+981 VPEGDPVA

-997 RQRLSSGNRN
+997 RQRLNSGNRN
-1007 SVVQRCTELEEVT
+1007 SMVQRCTELEAVT

-1032 AVRQNDTVKIR
+1032 AVRQDSTVKVR
-1043 VPREP
+1043 VPLEP
-1048 ESMLRLIDRE
+1048 EPMLRLIDRE
-1058 LGLGLGT
+1058 LGLGLGA
-1065 AGCRAVLEHQDRM
+1065 AGCRSVLEHQDRM
-1078 AKDSAL
+1078 ARDSEL
-1084 KAAQKAVRDAEDV
+1084 KAAQEAVREAEDV
-1097 VTKLELLI
+1097 VAKIELLI

-1111 AGLPEGLMDAELQAT
+1111 TGLPEGLLEAELHMT
-1126 GGVEPSGRRIAQMA
+1126 DGEEPSGRRIAQMA

-1154 DIQARFPNAPVGY
+1154 DIQARFPNAPVAY
-1167 GGSSS
+1167 GGSSA
-1172 AIAFVSDLR
+1172 AIAFVSELR
-1181 LPVTFAGSRTP
+1181 LPVAFAGSRTP
-1192 SPPSS
+1192 SPPPS
-1197 ETIEGPQ
+1197 ETVDGPR
-1204 DFPRL
+1204 DFPSL
-1209 HDYQEDLV
+1209 HEYQEDLV
-1217 RNISTLLDRLAPQRG
+1217 RNISTMLDRLAPQRG

-1251 RWVKRVG
+1251 RWVKRAG

-1290 ERPLTISRLWSSNE
+1290 ERSLTISRLWSTNE
-1304 VGNVVDHPHL
+1304 VGNVVDQPHL
-1314 VVATDAKLE
+1314 VIATDAKLE

-1331 AWLREPA
+1331 AWLRQAA

-1356 LGLLGLTQYETRRH
+1356 LGQLGLTQYETGRH

-1387 RRLITRFGNRRLDEG
+1387 RRLVSRFGNKRLDQG

-1409 YRDLQEWGML
+1409 YRDLQDWGML

-1425 TLEGGRITLDQD
+1425 TLEGGRIELTQD
-1437 EKTHAERMAMLSRA
+1437 EKTHADRMAMLSRS

-1462 SQRIVESVAALP
+1462 SLRIVDSVVDLP
-1474 SDWPTLLFATSVDH
+1474 DDWPTLLFATSVDH

-1497 DRGVPSAAV
+1497 DRGVRSAAV
-1506 DSTTSTQDRRT
+1506 DSTTSAQDRRA
-1517 RIENFRNSRI
+1517 RIEKFRNGRI

-1569 GPKNGG
+1569 GPRNGG

-1580 ILNVDDNIANFDTKL
+1580 ILNVSDNIANFDTQL

>member
-1 MAGPCSRVHPLP
+1 MP
-13 NPGALIVPSSNSTVI
+13 PSSSSVVQ
-28 DTVLRQ
+28 TVLEQ
-34 SARVLQTYAVDPG
+34 SSRVLQTYAVDPG

-73 QNAADEIAD
+73 QNAADEMAD
-82 EPGGR
+82 ESGGR
-87 VHVVLTETHLY
+87 VNIILTDTHLY

-140 TDAPEFFSSTGSF
+140 TDAPEFFSSMGSF

-167 PGVTERYGPEFDA
+167 PGVTARYGPDFDA
-180 PVLRMARPLDMRA
+180 PVLRMARPLDVQA
-193 ERASD
+193 ERAAD
-198 PVLDKLLT
+198 HVLNELLD

-217 PKADDRL
+217 PRADDRL
-224 GKDMHGNRGK
+224 GRDMHGGRAK

-261 HRPRPMARR
+261 RRPRPVARR
-270 TLTSRQTGDLHTVTE
+270 TLTTRQTGDLHTVVE

-291 LSTERWRVFTTTHEP
+291 AAIDRWRVFSTTHEP
-306 GPAARADAGE
+306 GPSARADAGE
-316 LHDRVALDL
+316 LHDRLLLDL
-325 SWAVPALERDAES
+325 AWGVPALEKDPES
-338 GLYVSPRSRGRGKFW
+338 GLYISPRSRGRGRFW

-384 SPFNQEMIKV
+384 SPFNQEMIRV

-414 YLPLLPGRVKESISW
+414 YLPLLPGRVKEAISW

-434 TREIWAR
+434 TREVWAR
-441 TATSPSLPDQDGV
+441 TTDRPSLPDQDGV
-454 LRAPEHLRVHP
+454 LRVPTQLRIPP
-465 RLDKDLRQLTRWLR
+465 RLDRDLRKLSGWLR
-479 MWHECPGRPSDWLHP
+479 MWNECPGRPSNWLHP
-494 SVEADALRSGKVEH
+494 SAEADALRSGKVEH
-508 ILGAAGHERARVRDW
+508 IIGAAGHERTGVREW
-523 LEALVANGTA
+523 LEALVESETP

-538 AVRILADMIEK
+538 AIRILADMIEAH
-549 RSPFADEARKAH
+549 SPYAEEARTAH
-561 IVLTEEHGLVPPV
+561 IVLTEEHGLIAPV

-579 RRAEHQDGLRE
+579 RRADQGGLRE
-590 STVYVVDELAQDPSL
+590 ALVYVVDKLAEDPSL
-605 AHALNVLGIRE
+605 AHALNILGIRE
-616 ADVEGRFASVL
+616 ADVEGRFVSVL
-627 DQGFDHYGESDW
+627 DQGFDHYSDSDW

-648 AGIRRLAHKVLERVP
+648 AGVRRLAHKVLERVP
-663 DPRTTLR
+663 TARSTLR

-675 KRFRPVADCM
+675 GRFRPVENCM
-685 LPGVV
+685 LPGAV
-690 VDAERDP
+690 VDAKRDP
-697 SVAVDMTFH
+697 SIAVDMAFH
-706 SDDASFFSLVGL
+706 SDDTPFFPQVGL
-718 RERPVGGV
+718 RERPSGGV
-726 QPQADEAWFE
+726 QPRADEAWFE
-736 EYRAAVHASHLRSL
+736 EYRAAVHAAYLRGL

-757 ALNRMKVEGAAIG
+757 TLNRMKVEGAAIG
-770 GPLHLFRDLSEESRA
+770 GPLHLFRALSEESRA
-785 AFLKALPDDAVV
+785 AFLKVLPDDAVV
-797 DNWTRQFGAQTSTRQ
+797 DNWTLQIGAQTSTRQ
-812 AVMSPIRWMLRKHGR
+812 AVISPIRWMLRKFGT
-827 VTTSQGIKP
+827 VATSQGIKP
-836 LTEAVGPQLAA
+836 LKEAVGSQLAG

-852 PVADISPEKARKLR
+852 PVADISPEKARRLR
-866 LPITVDE
+866 LPTTVDE

-880 ALLAEV
+880 ALLHEV
-886 SRSEDDAFVGATYVM
+886 THSEDDSFVGATYVM
-901 LTRFGAAF
+901 LTRFGADF
-909 PEDSLTRCRIGDTWD
+909 PEDSLTRCRIGEVWG

-931 TLAVGAAEY
+931 TIAVGAAQY

-962 VEKWGMLRYADV
+962 IEKWGMLRYADV

-997 RQRLSSGNRN
+997 RQRLNSGHRN
-1007 SVVQRCTELEEVT
+1007 SMVQRCSELEEVT
-1020 RTPNGTHASPLD
+1020 RTPNGTHTSPLD
-1032 AVRQNDTVKIR
+1032 AVRQDGTVKVR
-1043 VPREP
+1043 VPLEP
-1048 ESMLRLIDRE
+1048 EPMLRLIDRE
-1058 LGLGLGT
+1058 LGLGLGA
-1065 AGCRAVLEHQDRM
+1065 AGCRAVLEHQDRI
-1078 AKDSAL
+1078 ARDSEL
-1084 KAAQKAVRDAEDV
+1084 RAAQKAVREAADV
-1097 VTKLELLI
+1097 VAKIELLI

-1111 AGLPEGLMDAELQAT
+1111 AGLPEGLMEAELLAAH
-1126 GGVEPSGRRIAQMA
+1126 GEEPSGRRVAQMA

-1154 DIQARFPNAPVGY
+1154 DIQARFPNAPVSY
-1167 GGSSS
+1167 GGSSA
-1172 AIAFVSDLR
+1172 AIAFVSELR
-1181 LPVTFAGSRTP
+1181 LPVAFAGSRTP
-1192 SPPSS
+1192 SPPAF
-1197 ETIEGPQ
+1197 ETVEGPR
-1204 DFPRL
+1204 DFPSL
-1209 HDYQEDLV
+1209 HEYQEDLV
-1217 RNISTLLDRLAPQRG
+1217 RNITTMLDRLAPQRG

-1280 WKFVWSKVGA
+1280 WKFVWNKVGA
-1290 ERPLTISRLWSSNE
+1290 ERPLTISRLWSTNE

-1331 AWLREPA
+1331 AWLREAA

-1356 LGLLGLTQYETRRH
+1356 LSQLGLTQYETGRH

-1380 NTNEDET
+1380 NRNEEET
-1387 RRLITRFGNRRLDEG
+1387 RRLAGRFGNRRLDDG

-1409 YRDLQEWGML
+1409 YHDLQDWGML

-1425 TLEGGRITLDQD
+1425 TLEGGRIELTRD
-1437 EKTHAERMAMLSRA
+1437 EKTHADRMAMLSRS

-1462 SQRIVESVAALP
+1462 SRRIVDSVAELP
-1474 SDWPTLLFATSVDH
+1474 DDWPMLLFATSVDH

-1497 DRGVPSAAV
+1497 DRGVRSAAV
-1506 DSTTSTQDRRT
+1506 DSTTSAQDRRT
-1517 RIENFRNSRI
+1517 RIENFRSGRI

-1546 VVVVARPVYSTNVYQ
+1546 AVVVARPVYSTNVYQ

-1569 GPKNGG
+1569 GPRNGG
-1575 KDTCL
+1575 KESCL
-1580 ILNVDDNIANFDTKL
+1580 ILNISDNITNFDTDL
-1595 AFTQFEH
+1595 AFNEFEH
-1602 LWSRT
+1602 LWSRK

>member
-1 MAGPCSRVHPLP
+1 MP
-13 NPGALIVPSSNSTVI
+13 PSSSSVVQ
-28 DTVLRQ
+28 TVLEQ
-34 SARVLQTYAVDPG
+34 SSRVLQTYAVDPG

-73 QNAADEIAD
+73 QNAADEMAD
-82 EPGGR
+82 ESGGR
-87 VHVVLTETHLY
+87 VNIILTDTHLY

-140 TDAPEFFSSTGSF
+140 TDAPEFFSSMGSF

-167 PGVTERYGPEFDA
+167 PGVTARYGPDFDA
-180 PVLRMARPLDMRA
+180 PVLRMARPLDVQA
-193 ERASD
+193 ERAAD
-198 PVLDKLLT
+198 HVLNELLD

-217 PKADDRL
+217 PRADDRL
-224 GKDMHGNRGK
+224 GRDMHGGRAK

-261 HRPRPMARR
+261 RRPRPVARR
-270 TLTSRQTGDLHTVTE
+270 TLTTRQTGDLHTVVE

-291 LSTERWRVFTTTHEP
+291 AAIDRWRVFSTTHEP
-306 GPAARADAGE
+306 GPSARADAGE
-316 LHDRVALDL
+316 LHDRLLLDL
-325 SWAVPALERDAES
+325 AWGVPALEKDPES
-338 GLYVSPRSRGRGKFW
+338 GLYISPRSRGRGRFW

-384 SPFNQEMIKV
+384 SPFNQEMIRV

-414 YLPLLPGRVKESISW
+414 YLPLLPGRVKEAISW

-434 TREIWAR
+434 TREVWAR
-441 TATSPSLPDQDGV
+441 TTDRPSLPDQDGV
-454 LRAPEHLRVHP
+454 LRVPTQLRIPP
-465 RLDKDLRQLTRWLR
+465 RLDRDLRKLSGWLR
-479 MWHECPGRPSDWLHP
+479 MWNECPGRPSNWLHP
-494 SVEADALRSGKVEH
+494 SAEADALRSGKVEH
-508 ILGAAGHERARVRDW
+508 IIGAAGHERTGVREW
-523 LEALVANGTA
+523 LEALVESETP

-538 AVRILADMIEK
+538 AIRILADMIEAH
-549 RSPFADEARKAH
+549 SPYAEEARTAH
-561 IVLTEEHGLVPPV
+561 IVLTEEHGLIAPV

-579 RRAEHQDGLRE
+579 RRADQGGLRE
-590 STVYVVDELAQDPSL
+590 ALVYVVDKLAEDPSL
-605 AHALNVLGIRE
+605 AHALNILGIRE
-616 ADVEGRFASVL
+616 ADVEGRFVSVL
-627 DQGFDHYGESDW
+627 DQGFDHYSDSDW

-648 AGIRRLAHKVLERVP
+648 AGVRRLAHKVLERVP
-663 DPRTTLR
+663 TARSTLR

-675 KRFRPVADCM
+675 GRFRPVENCM
-685 LPGVV
+685 LPGAV
-690 VDAERDP
+690 VDAKRDP
-697 SVAVDMTFH
+697 SIAVDMAFH
-706 SDDASFFSLVGL
+706 SDDTPFFPQVGL
-718 RERPVGGV
+718 RERPSGGV
-726 QPQADEAWFE
+726 QPRADEAWFE
-736 EYRAAVHASHLRSL
+736 EYRAAVHAAYLRGL

-757 ALNRMKVEGAAIG
+757 TLNRMKVEGAAIG
-770 GPLHLFRDLSEESRA
+770 GPLHLFRALSEESRA
-785 AFLKALPDDAVV
+785 AFLKVLPDDAVV
-797 DNWTRQFGAQTSTRQ
+797 DNWTLQIGAQTSTRQ
-812 AVMSPIRWMLRKHGR
+812 AVISPIRWMLRKFGT
-827 VTTSQGIKP
+827 VATSQGIKP
-836 LTEAVGPQLAA
+836 LKEAVGSQLAG

-852 PVADISPEKARKLR
+852 PVADISPEKARRLR
-866 LPITVDE
+866 LPTTVDE

-880 ALLAEV
+880 ALLHEV
-886 SRSEDDAFVGATYVM
+886 THSEDDSFVGATYVM
-901 LTRFGAAF
+901 LTRFGADF
-909 PEDSLTRCRIGDTWD
+909 PEDSLTRCRIGEVWG

-931 TLAVGAAEY
+931 TIAVGAAQY

-962 VEKWGMLRYADV
+962 IEKWGMLRYADV

-997 RQRLSSGNRN
+997 RQRLNSGHRN
-1007 SVVQRCTELEEVT
+1007 SMVQRCSELEEVT
-1020 RTPNGTHASPLD
+1020 RTPNGTHTSPLD
-1032 AVRQNDTVKIR
+1032 AVRQDGTVKVR
-1043 VPREP
+1043 VPLEP
-1048 ESMLRLIDRE
+1048 EPMLRLIDRE
-1058 LGLGLGT
+1058 LGLGLGA
-1065 AGCRAVLEHQDRM
+1065 AGCRAVLEHQDRI
-1078 AKDSAL
+1078 ARDSEL
-1084 KAAQKAVRDAEDV
+1084 RAAQKAVREAADV
-1097 VTKLELLI
+1097 VAKIELLI

-1111 AGLPEGLMDAELQAT
+1111 AGLPEGLMEAELQAAH
-1126 GGVEPSGRRIAQMA
+1126 GEEPSGRRVAQMA

-1154 DIQARFPNAPVGY
+1154 DIQARFPNAPVSY
-1167 GGSSS
+1167 GGSSA
-1172 AIAFVSDLR
+1172 AIAFVSELR
-1181 LPVTFAGSRTP
+1181 LPVAFAGSRTP
-1192 SPPSS
+1192 SPPAF
-1197 ETIEGPQ
+1197 ETVEGPR
-1204 DFPRL
+1204 DFPSL
-1209 HDYQEDLV
+1209 HEYQEDLV
-1217 RNISTLLDRLAPQRG
+1217 RNITTMLDRLAPQRG

-1280 WKFVWSKVGA
+1280 WKFVWNKVGA
-1290 ERPLTISRLWSSNE
+1290 ERPLTISRLWSTNE

-1331 AWLREPA
+1331 AWLREAA

-1356 LGLLGLTQYETRRH
+1356 LSQLGLTQYETGRH

-1380 NTNEDET
+1380 NRNEEET
-1387 RRLITRFGNRRLDEG
+1387 RRLAGRFGNRRLDEG

-1409 YRDLQEWGML
+1409 YHDLQDWGML

-1425 TLEGGRITLDQD
+1425 TLEGGRIELTRD
-1437 EKTHAERMAMLSRA
+1437 EKTHADRMAMLSRS

-1462 SQRIVESVAALP
+1462 SRRIVDSVAELP
-1474 SDWPTLLFATSVDH
+1474 DDWPTLLFATSVDH

-1497 DRGVPSAAV
+1497 DRGVRSAAV
-1506 DSTTSTQDRRT
+1506 DSTTSAQDRRT
-1517 RIENFRNSRI
+1517 RIENFRSGRI

-1546 VVVVARPVYSTNVYQ
+1546 AVVVARPVYSTNVYQ

-1569 GPKNGG
+1569 GPRNGG
-1575 KDTCL
+1575 KESCL
-1580 ILNVDDNIANFDTKL
+1580 ILNISDNITNFDTDL
-1595 AFTQFEH
+1595 AFNEFEH
-1602 LWSRT
+1602 LWSRK

>member
-1 MAGPCSRVHPLP
+1 MP
-13 NPGALIVPSSNSTVI
+13 PSSSSVVQ
-28 DTVLRQ
+28 TVLEQ
-34 SARVLQTYAVDPG
+34 SSRVLQTYAVDPG

-73 QNAADEIAD
+73 QNAADEMAD
-82 EPGGR
+82 ESGGR
-87 VHVVLTETHLY
+87 VNIILTDTHLY

-140 TDAPEFFSSTGSF
+140 TDAPEFFSSMGSF

-167 PGVTERYGPEFDA
+167 PGVTARYGPDFDA
-180 PVLRMARPLDMRA
+180 PVLRMARPLDVQA
-193 ERASD
+193 ERAAD
-198 PVLDKLLT
+198 HVLNELLD

-217 PKADDRL
+217 PRADDRL
-224 GKDMHGNRGK
+224 GRDMHGGRAK

-261 HRPRPMARR
+261 RRPRPVARR
-270 TLTSRQTGDLHTVTE
+270 TLTTRQTGDLHTVVE

-291 LSTERWRVFTTTHEP
+291 AAIDRWRVFSTTHEP
-306 GPAARADAGE
+306 GPSARADAGE
-316 LHDRVALDL
+316 LHDRLLLDL
-325 SWAVPALERDAES
+325 AWGVPALEKDPEN
-338 GLYVSPRSRGRGKFW
+338 GLYVSPRSRGRGRFW

-384 SPFNQEMIKV
+384 SPFNQEMIRV

-414 YLPLLPGRVKESISW
+414 YLPLLPGRVKEAISW

-434 TREIWAR
+434 TREVWAR
-441 TATSPSLPDQDGV
+441 TTDRPSLPDQDGV
-454 LRAPEHLRVHP
+454 LRVPTQLRIPP
-465 RLDKDLRQLTRWLR
+465 RLDRDLRKLSGWLR
-479 MWHECPGRPSDWLHP
+479 MWNECPGRPSNWLHP
-494 SVEADALRSGKVEH
+494 SAEADALRSGKVEH
-508 ILGAAGHERARVRDW
+508 IIGAAGHERTGVREW
-523 LEALVANGTA
+523 LEALVESETP

-538 AVRILADMIEK
+538 AIRILADMIEAH
-549 RSPFADEARKAH
+549 SPYAEEARTAH
-561 IVLTEEHGLVPPV
+561 IVLTEEHGLIAPV

-579 RRAEHQDGLRE
+579 RRADQGGLRE
-590 STVYVVDELAQDPSL
+590 ALVYVVDKLAEDPSL
-605 AHALNVLGIRE
+605 AHALNILGIRE
-616 ADVEGRFASVL
+616 ADVEGRFVSVL
-627 DQGFDHYGESDW
+627 DQGFDHYSDSDW

-648 AGIRRLAHKVLERVP
+648 AGVRRLAHKVLERVP
-663 DPRTTLR
+663 TARSTLR

-675 KRFRPVADCM
+675 GRFRPVEHCM
-685 LPGVV
+685 LPGAV
-690 VDAERDP
+690 VDAKRDP
-697 SVAVDMTFH
+697 SIAVDMAFH
-706 SDDASFFSLVGL
+706 SDDTPFFPQVGL
-718 RERPVGGV
+718 RERPSGGV
-726 QPQADEAWFE
+726 QPRADEAWFE
-736 EYRAAVHASHLRSL
+736 EYRAAVHAAYLRGL

-757 ALNRMKVEGAAIG
+757 TLNRMKVEGAAIG
-770 GPLHLFRDLSEESRA
+770 GPLHLFRALSEESRA
-785 AFLKALPDDAVV
+785 AFLKVLPDDAVV
-797 DNWTRQFGAQTSTRQ
+797 DNWTLQIGAQTSTRQ
-812 AVMSPIRWMLRKHGR
+812 AVISPIRWMLRKFGT
-827 VTTSQGIKP
+827 VATSQGIKP
-836 LTEAVGPQLAA
+836 LKEAVGSQLAG

-852 PVADISPEKARKLR
+852 PVADISPEKARRLR
-866 LPITVDE
+866 LPTTVDE

-880 ALLAEV
+880 ALLHEV
-886 SRSEDDAFVGATYVM
+886 THSEDDSFVGATYVM
-901 LTRFGAAF
+901 LTRFGADF
-909 PEDSLTRCRIGDTWD
+909 PEDSLTRCRIGEVWG

-931 TLAVGAAEY
+931 TIAVGAAQY

-951 LVPTAEDAELM
+951 LVPTAEDAALM
-962 VEKWGMLRYADV
+962 IEKWGMLRYADV

-997 RQRLSSGNRN
+997 RQRLNSGHRN
-1007 SVVQRCTELEEVT
+1007 SMVQRCSELEEVT
-1020 RTPNGTHASPLD
+1020 RTPNGTHTSPLD
-1032 AVRQNDTVKIR
+1032 AVRQEGTVKVR
-1043 VPREP
+1043 VPLEP
-1048 ESMLRLIDRE
+1048 EPMLRLIDRE
-1058 LGLGLGT
+1058 LGLGLGA

-1078 AKDSAL
+1078 ARDSEL
-1084 KAAQKAVRDAEDV
+1084 KAAQKAVREAEDV
-1097 VTKLELLI
+1097 VAKIELLI

-1111 AGLPEGLMDAELQAT
+1111 TGLPEGLMEAELQET
-1126 GGVEPSGRRIAQMA
+1126 DGVEPSGRRIAQMA

-1154 DIQARFPNAPVGY
+1154 DIQARFPNAPVAY
-1167 GGSSS
+1167 GGSSA
-1172 AIAFVSDLR
+1172 AIAFVSELR
-1181 LPVTFAGSRTP
+1181 LPVAFAGSRTP
-1192 SPPSS
+1192 SPPAF
-1197 ETIEGPQ
+1197 ETVEGPR
-1204 DFPRL
+1204 DFPSL
-1209 HDYQEDLV
+1209 HEYQEDLV
-1217 RNISTLLDRLAPQRG
+1217 RNISTMLDRLAPQRG

-1251 RWVKRVG
+1251 RWVKRIG

-1280 WKFVWSKVGA
+1280 WKFVWNKVGA
-1290 ERPLTISRLWSSNE
+1290 ERPLTISRLWSTNE

-1331 AWLREPA
+1331 AWLRQAA

-1356 LGLLGLTQYETRRH
+1356 LGQLGLTQYETGRH

-1380 NTNEDET
+1380 NRNEEET
-1387 RRLITRFGNRRLDEG
+1387 RRLAGRFGNRRLDEG

-1409 YRDLQEWGML
+1409 YHDLQDWGML

-1425 TLEGGRITLDQD
+1425 TLEGGRIELTRD
-1437 EKTHAERMAMLSRA
+1437 EKTHADRMAMLSRS

-1462 SQRIVESVAALP
+1462 SRRIVDSVAELP
-1474 SDWPTLLFATSVDH
+1474 DEWPTLLFATSVDH

-1497 DRGVPSAAV
+1497 DRGVRSAAV
-1506 DSTTSTQDRRT
+1506 DSTTSAQDRRT
-1517 RIENFRNSRI
+1517 RIENFRSGRI

-1546 VVVVARPVYSTNVYQ
+1546 AVVVARPVYSTNVYQ

-1569 GPKNGG
+1569 GPRNGG
-1575 KDTCL
+1575 KESCL
-1580 ILNVDDNIANFDTKL
+1580 ILNISDNITNFDTDL
-1595 AFTQFEH
+1595 AFNEFEH
-1602 LWSRT
+1602 LWSRK

>member
-1 MAGPCSRVHPLP
+1 MP
-13 NPGALIVPSSNSTVI
+13 PSSSSVVQ
-28 DTVLRQ
+28 TVLEQ
-34 SARVLQTYAVDPG
+34 SSRVLQTYAVDPG

-73 QNAADEIAD
+73 QNAADEMAD
-82 EPGGR
+82 ESGGR
-87 VHVVLTETHLY
+87 VNIILTDTHLY

-140 TDAPEFFSSTGSF
+140 TDAPEFFSSMGSF

-167 PGVTERYGPEFDA
+167 PGVTARYGPDFDA
-180 PVLRMARPLDMRA
+180 PVLRMARPLDVQA
-193 ERASD
+193 ERAAD
-198 PVLDKLLT
+198 HVLNELLD

-217 PKADDRL
+217 PRADDRL
-224 GKDMHGNRGK
+224 GRDMHGGRAK

-261 HRPRPMARR
+261 RRPRPVARR
-270 TLTSRQTGDLHTVTE
+270 TLTTRQTGDLHTVVE

-291 LSTERWRVFTTTHEP
+291 AAIDRWRVFSTTHEP
-306 GPAARADAGE
+306 GPSARADAGE
-316 LHDRVALDL
+316 LHDRLLLDL
-325 SWAVPALERDAES
+325 AWGVPALEKDPES
-338 GLYVSPRSRGRGKFW
+338 GLYVSPRSRGRGRFW

-384 SPFNQEMIKV
+384 SPFNQEMIRV

-414 YLPLLPGRVKESISW
+414 YLPLLPGRVKEAISW

-434 TREIWAR
+434 TREVWAR
-441 TATSPSLPDQDGV
+441 TTDRPSLPDQDGV
-454 LRAPEHLRVHP
+454 LRVPTQLRIPP
-465 RLDKDLRQLTRWLR
+465 RLDRDLRKLSGWLR
-479 MWHECPGRPSDWLHP
+479 MWNECPGRPSNWLHP
-494 SVEADALRSGKVEH
+494 SAEADALRSGKVEH
-508 ILGAAGHERARVRDW
+508 IIGAAGHERTGVREW
-523 LEALVANGTA
+523 LEALVESGTP

-538 AVRILADMIEK
+538 AIRILADMIEAH
-549 RSPFADEARKAH
+549 SPYAEEARTAH
-561 IVLTEEHGLVPPV
+561 IVLTEEHGLIAPV

-579 RRAEHQDGLRE
+579 RRADQGGLRE
-590 STVYVVDELAQDPSL
+590 ALVYVVDKLAEDPSL
-605 AHALNVLGIRE
+605 AHSLNILGIRE
-616 ADVEGRFASVL
+616 ADVEGRFVSVL
-627 DQGFDHYGESDW
+627 DQGFDHYSDSDW

-648 AGIRRLAHKVLERVP
+648 AGVRRLAHKVLERVP
-663 DPRTTLR
+663 TARSTLR

-675 KRFRPVADCM
+675 GRFRPVENCM
-685 LPGVV
+685 LPGAV
-690 VDAERDP
+690 VDAKRDP
-697 SVAVDMTFH
+697 SIAVDMAFH
-706 SDDASFFSLVGL
+706 SDDTPFFPQVGL
-718 RERPVGGV
+718 RERPSGGV
-726 QPQADEAWFE
+726 QPRADEAWFE
-736 EYRAAVHASHLRSL
+736 EYRAAVHAAYLRGL

-757 ALNRMKVEGAAIG
+757 TLNRMKVEGAAIG
-770 GPLHLFRDLSEESRA
+770 GPLHLFRALSEESRA
-785 AFLKALPDDAVV
+785 AFLKVLPDDAVV
-797 DNWTRQFGAQTSTRQ
+797 DNWTLQIGAQTSTRQ
-812 AVMSPIRWMLRKHGR
+812 AVISPIRWMLRKFGT
-827 VTTSQGIKP
+827 VATSQGIKP
-836 LTEAVGPQLAA
+836 LKEAVGSQLAG

-852 PVADISPEKARKLR
+852 PVADISPEKARRLR
-866 LPITVDE
+866 LPTTVDE

-880 ALLAEV
+880 ALLDEV
-886 SRSEDDAFVGATYVM
+886 THSEDDSFVGATYVM
-901 LTRFGAAF
+901 LTRFGADF
-909 PEDSLTRCRIGDTWD
+909 PEDSLTRCRIGEVWG

-931 TLAVGAAEY
+931 TIAVGAAQY

-962 VEKWGMLRYADV
+962 IEKWGMLRYADV

-997 RQRLSSGNRN
+997 RQRLNSGHRN
-1007 SVVQRCTELEEVT
+1007 SMVQRCSELEEVT
-1020 RTPNGTHASPLD
+1020 RTPNGTRTSPLD
-1032 AVRQNDTVKIR
+1032 AVRQDGTVKVR
-1043 VPREP
+1043 VPLEP
-1048 ESMLRLIDRE
+1048 EPMLRLIDRE
-1058 LGLGLGT
+1058 LGLGLGA
-1065 AGCRAVLEHQDRM
+1065 AGCRAVLEHQDRI
-1078 AKDSAL
+1078 ARDSEL
-1084 KAAQKAVRDAEDV
+1084 RAAQKAVREAADV
-1097 VTKLELLI
+1097 VAKIELLI

-1111 AGLPEGLMDAELQAT
+1111 AGLPEGLMEAELQAAH
-1126 GGVEPSGRRIAQMA
+1126 GEEASGRRVAQMA

-1154 DIQARFPNAPVGY
+1154 DIQARFPNAPVSY
-1167 GGSSS
+1167 GGSSA
-1172 AIAFVSDLR
+1172 AIAFVSELR
-1181 LPVTFAGSRTP
+1181 LPVAFAGSRTP
-1192 SPPSS
+1192 SPPAF
-1197 ETIEGPQ
+1197 ETVEGPR
-1204 DFPRL
+1204 DFPSL
-1209 HDYQEDLV
+1209 HEYQEDLV
-1217 RNISTLLDRLAPQRG
+1217 RNITTMLDRLAPQRG

-1280 WKFVWSKVGA
+1280 WKFVWNKVGA
-1290 ERPLTISRLWSSNE
+1290 ERPLTISRLWSTNE

-1331 AWLREPA
+1331 AWLREAA

-1344 AHTAISKRYTEI
+1344 AHTATSKRYTEI
-1356 LGLLGLTQYETRRH
+1356 LSQLGLTQYETGRH

-1380 NTNEDET
+1380 NRNEEET
-1387 RRLITRFGNRRLDEG
+1387 RRLAGRFGNRRLDEG

-1409 YRDLQEWGML
+1409 YHDLQDWGML

-1425 TLEGGRITLDQD
+1425 TLEGGRIELTRD
-1437 EKTHAERMAMLSRA
+1437 EKTHADRMAMLSRS

-1462 SQRIVESVAALP
+1462 SRRIVDSVAELP
-1474 SDWPTLLFATSVDH
+1474 DDWPTLLFATSVDH

-1497 DRGVPSAAV
+1497 DRGVRSAAV
-1506 DSTTSTQDRRT
+1506 DSTTSAQDRRT
-1517 RIENFRNSRI
+1517 RIENFRSGRI

-1546 VVVVARPVYSTNVYQ
+1546 AVVVARPVFSTNVYQ

-1569 GPKNGG
+1569 GPRNGG
-1575 KDTCL
+1575 KESCL
-1580 ILNVDDNIANFDTKL
+1580 ILNISDNITNFDTDL
-1595 AFTQFEH
+1595 AFNEFEH
-1602 LWSRT
+1602 LWSRK

>member
-1 MAGPCSRVHPLP
+1 M
-13 NPGALIVPSSNSTVI
+13 PSSSSSVVQ
-28 DTVLRQ
+28 TVLEQ
-34 SARVLQTYAVDPG
+34 SSRVLQTYAVDPG

-73 QNAADEIAD
+73 QNAADEMAD
-82 EPGGR
+82 ESGGR
-87 VHVVLTETHLY
+87 VHAVLTEAHLY

-153 GFDRAWSYEQIKAV
+153 GFDRAWSYEQIRAV
-167 PGVTERYGPEFDA
+167 PGVTARYGPEFDA
-180 PVLRMARPLDMRA
+180 PVLRMARPLDVQA

-198 PVLDKLLT
+198 HVLNELLN

-224 GKDMHGNRGK
+224 GRDMHGGRAK

-251 PHVAKVVLED
+251 PHVTKVVLED
-261 HRPRPMARR
+261 RRPRPMARR
-270 TLTSRQTGDLHTVTE
+270 TLTAQQAGDLHTVVE

-291 LSTERWRVFTTTHEP
+291 VATERWRVFTTAHEP
-306 GPAARADAGE
+306 GPAARDDAGE
-316 LHDRVALDL
+316 LHDRLSLDL
-325 SWAVPALERDAES
+325 AWGVPTLEKDQES

-384 SPFNQEMIKV
+384 SPFNQEMIR
-394 SAKLVVDSLPALAP
+394 AAAQLVVESLPALAP

-414 YLPLLPGRVKESISW
+414 YLPLLPGRVKEAISW

-434 TREIWAR
+434 TEEIWTR
-441 TATSPSLPDQDGV
+441 TAVNASLPDQDGV
-454 LRAPEHLRVHP
+454 LRVPTELRVHP
-465 RLDKDLRQLTRWLR
+465 RPKDPKRESKSLLRWLR
-479 MWHECPGRPSDWLHP
+479 LWNECPDRPSNWLHP
-494 SVEADALRSGKVEH
+494 SVEVDSLRSGKVEH
-508 ILGAAGHERARVRDW
+508 ILGAAKHQRADVRDW
-523 LEALVANGTA
+523 LEALVESGTA
-533 EASAV
+533 QASAT
-538 AVRILADMIEK
+538 AVRILADMIEVG
-549 RSPFADEARKAH
+549 SPFVEEARKAH
-561 IVLTEEHGLVPPV
+561 IVLTEEHGLVAPV
-574 HGKVF
+574 HGKVY
-579 RRAEHQDGLRE
+579 RRTDQDGLRE
-590 STVYVVDELAQDPSL
+590 SLVYVVDELAQDPSL

-616 ADVEGRFASVL
+616 ADVEGRFISIL
-627 DQGFDHYGESDW
+627 DQGFGHYGDSDW

-648 AGIRRLAHKVLERVP
+648 AGVRRLAHKVLERVP
-663 DPRTTLR
+663 TPHSTLR

-675 KRFRPVADCM
+675 GRFRPVEDCM

-690 VDAERDP
+690 ADAKRDP
-697 SVAVDMTFH
+697 SIAVDMAFH
-706 SDDASFFSLVGL
+706 SDDTPFFSQVGL
-718 RERPVGGV
+718 RERPSGGV
-726 QPQADEAWFE
+726 RPQEDEAWFV
-736 EYRAAVHASHLRSL
+736 EYREALHAAYLHGL

-770 GPLHLFRDLSEESRA
+770 GPLHLFRALSEESRA
-785 AFLKALPDDAVV
+785 AFLKVLPDDAVV
-797 DNWTRQFGAQTSTRQ
+797 DNWTRQIGAQTNTRQ
-812 AVMSPIRWMLRKHGR
+812 AVPSPIRWMLRKFG
-827 VTTSQGIKP
+827 TIATSQGIKP
-836 LTEAVGPQLAA
+836 LKEAVGPQLAD

-852 PVADISPEKARKLR
+852 PVADISPEKARRLR
-866 LPITVDE
+866 LPTTVDD
-873 VPADRWD
+873 VPADQWD
-880 ALLAEV
+880 TLLDEV
-886 SRSEDDAFVGATYVM
+886 TRSEDDSFVGATYVM
-901 LTRFGAAF
+901 LTRFGADF
-909 PEDSLTRCRIGDTWD
+909 PEDSLTRCRIGDAWG
-924 TRPDDEI
+924 TRPDGEI
-931 TLAVGAAEY
+931 TVAVGAAQY
-940 RALRAEQLPAL
+940 QALRAEQLPAL
-951 LVPTAEDAELM
+951 LVPTASDAELM
-962 VEKWGMLRYADV
+962 IEKWGMLRYADV
-974 ISRETRE
+974 ISLETRE

-997 RQRLSSGNRN
+997 RQRLNSGNRN
-1007 SVVQRCTELEEVT
+1007 SMVQRCSELEEVT

-1032 AVRQNDTVKIR
+1032 SVRQDSTVKVRI
-1043 VPREP
+1043 PLDPEP
-1048 ESMLRLIDRE
+1048 MLRLIDRE
-1058 LGLGLGT
+1058 LGLGLGA

-1078 AKDSAL
+1078 ARDSEL
-1084 KAAQKAVRDAEDV
+1084 KAAQKAVREAEDV
-1097 VTKLELLI
+1097 VAKIELLV
-1105 GADALR
+1105 GAEALR
-1111 AGLPEGLMDAELQAT
+1111 TGLPEGLMEAELQAT
-1126 GGVEPSGRRIAQMA
+1126 DGVEPSGRRIAQMA

-1154 DIQARFPNAPVGY
+1154 DIQARFPNAPVAY
-1167 GGSSS
+1167 GGSSA
-1172 AIAFVSDLR
+1172 AIAFVSELR
-1181 LPVTFAGSRTP
+1181 LPVAFAGSRTP
-1192 SPPSS
+1192 SPPPF
-1197 ETIEGPQ
+1197 ETVEGPR
-1204 DFPRL
+1204 DFPSL
-1209 HDYQEDLV
+1209 HGYQEDLV
-1217 RNISTLLDRLAPQRG
+1217 RNISTMLDRLAPQRG

-1290 ERPLTISRLWSSNE
+1290 ERPLTISRLWSTNE

-1331 AWLREPA
+1331 TWLRQAA

-1356 LGLLGLTQYETRRH
+1356 LGRLGLTQYETGRH

-1380 NTNEDET
+1380 NTNEEET
-1387 RRLITRFGNRRLDEG
+1387 RRLVSRFGNRRLDEG

-1409 YRDLQEWGML
+1409 YRDLQDWGML

-1425 TLEGGRITLDQD
+1425 TLEGGRIELTRD
-1437 EKTHAERMAMLSRA
+1437 EKTHADRMAMLSRS

-1462 SQRIVESVAALP
+1462 SRRIVDSVAELP
-1474 SDWPTLLFATSVDH
+1474 DDWPTLLFATSVDH
-1488 AKYLAAMLN
+1488 AKYLAALLN

-1506 DSTTSTQDRRT
+1506 DSTTSTHDRRN
-1517 RIENFRNSRI
+1517 RIENFRRERI

-1546 VVVVARPVYSTNVYQ
+1546 AVVVARPVYSTNVYQ

-1569 GPKNGG
+1569 GRRNGG
-1575 KDTCL
+1575 KDSCL
-1580 ILNVDDNIANFDTKL
+1580 ILNVSDNIANFDTHL

-1602 LWSRT
+1602 LWSRK

>member
-1 MAGPCSRVHPLP
+1 
-13 NPGALIVPSSNSTVI
+13 
-28 DTVLRQ
+28 
-34 SARVLQTYAVDPG
+34 VDPG
-47 LVAEHANGER
+47 LIAEHANGER
-57 RITQGGYG
+57 RISQGGYG

-73 QNAADEIAD
+73 QNAADEISD
-82 EPGGR
+82 ESGGR
-87 VHVVLTETHLY
+87 VHVVLTQTHLY

-167 PGVTERYGPEFDA
+167 PGVTARYGPVFDA
-180 PVLRMARPLDMRA
+180 PVLRMARPLDVQA

-198 PVLDKLLT
+198 RVLNELLS

-224 GKDMHGNRGK
+224 GRDMHGGRAK

-242 FPVGFQLFS
+242 FPAGFQLFS

-261 HRPRPMARR
+261 RRPRPMARR
-270 TLTSRQTGDLHTVTE
+270 TLTARQAGDLHTVVE

-291 LSTERWRVFTTTHEP
+291 VATERWRVFTATHEP
-306 GPAARADAGE
+306 GPSARADAGE
-316 LHDRVALDL
+316 LHDRISLDL
-325 SWAVPALERDAES
+325 AWGVPALEKDPES

-384 SPFNQEMIKV
+384 SPFNQEMIRV
-394 SAKLVVDSLPALAP
+394 SAKLVVDSLHALAP
-408 AEDPAA
+408 EEDPAA
-414 YLPLLPGRVKESISW
+414 YLPLLPGRVKEAISW

-434 TREIWAR
+434 TREIWAC
-441 TATSPSLPDQDGV
+441 TADRPSLPDQDGV
-454 LRAPEHLRVHP
+454 LRIPTTLRIHP
-465 RLDKDLRQLTRWLR
+465 RLDRDLKKLSRWLR
-479 MWHECPGRPSDWLHP
+479 MWHKCPGRPSNWLHP
-494 SVEADALRSGKVEH
+494 SAEADTLRSGKVEH
-508 ILGAAGHERARVRDW
+508 IIGAAGHERTDVREW
-523 LEALVANGTA
+523 LEALVGIGTP

-538 AVRILADMIEK
+538 AVRILADMIENG
-549 RSPFADEARKAH
+549 SPYAEEARKAH
-561 IVLTEEHGLVPPV
+561 VVLTEEHGLVAPV

-579 RRAEHQDGLRE
+579 RRADQGGLRE
-590 STVYVVDELAQDPSL
+590 ALVYVVDELAQDPSL
-605 AHALNVLGIRE
+605 AHALDVLGIRE
-616 ADVEGRFASVL
+616 ADVEGRFDSVL
-627 DQGFDHYGESDW
+627 DQGFDHYSQSDW

-648 AGIRRLAHKVLERVP
+648 AGIRRLTHKVLERVP
-663 DPRTTLR
+663 AARSTLR
-670 VRTAD
+670 VRTVD
-675 KRFRPVADCM
+675 GRFRPVEDCM

-690 VDAERDP
+690 VDAKRDP
-697 SVAVDMTFH
+697 SIAVDMTFH
-706 SDDASFFSLVGL
+706 SDDTPFFSQVGL
-718 RERPVGGV
+718 RERPTGGFR
-726 QPQADEAWFE
+726 PQEGEAWFE
-736 EYRAAVHASHLRSL
+736 EYREALHTAYLRRL
-750 DSRAPRP
+750 DSSAPRP
-757 ALNRMKVEGAAIG
+757 ALNRMKVEGAAVG
-770 GPLHLFRDLSEESRA
+770 GPLHLFRALSEESRA
-785 AFLKALPDDAVV
+785 AFLKVLPDDAVV
-797 DNWTRQFGAQTSTRQ
+797 DNWTRQIGARTSTRQ
-812 AVMSPIRWMLRKHGR
+812 AVPSPIRWMLRNFG
-827 VTTSQGIKP
+827 TIATSQGIKP
-836 LTEAVGPQLAA
+836 LEEAVGPQLAD

-852 PVADISPEKARKLR
+852 PVADISPEKARRLR
-866 LPITVDE
+866 LPSTVDE

-880 ALLAEV
+880 ALLDEV
-886 SRSEDDAFVGATYVM
+886 TRSEDDSFVGATYVM
-901 LTRFGAAF
+901 LTRFGADF
-909 PEDSLTRCRIGDTWD
+909 PEDSLTRCRIGDAWG
-924 TRPDDEI
+924 TRPDGEI
-931 TLAVGAAEY
+931 TVAVGAAQY
-940 RALRAEQLPAL
+940 QALRAEQLPAL
-951 LVPTAEDAELM
+951 LVPTADDAELM
-962 VEKWGMLRYADV
+962 IEKWGMLRYADV

-997 RQRLSSGNRN
+997 RQRLNSGNRN
-1007 SVVQRCTELEEVT
+1007 SMVQRCSELEEVT

-1032 AVRQNDTVKIR
+1032 AVRQGSTVKVR
-1043 VPREP
+1043 VPLEP
-1048 ESMLRLIDRE
+1048 EPMLRLIDRE
-1058 LGLGLGT
+1058 LGLGLGV
-1065 AGCRAVLEHQDRM
+1065 AGCHTVLEHQDRM
-1078 AKDSAL
+1078 ARDSEL
-1084 KAAQKAVRDAEDV
+1084 KAAQKAVREAEDV
-1097 VTKLELLI
+1097 VTKIELLI

-1111 AGLPEGLMDAELQAT
+1111 SGLPEGLMEAELQASD
-1126 GGVEPSGRRIAQMA
+1126 GVEPSGHRIAQMA

-1154 DIQARFPNAPVGY
+1154 DIQARFPNAPVSY
-1167 GGSSS
+1167 GGSSA
-1172 AIAFVSDLR
+1172 AIAFVSELR
-1181 LPVTFAGSRTP
+1181 LPVAFAGSRTP
-1192 SPPSS
+1192 SPPPF
-1197 ETIEGPQ
+1197 ETVEGPR

-1209 HDYQEDLV
+1209 HEYQEDLV
-1217 RNISTLLDRLAPQRG
+1217 RNISTMLARLAPQRG

-1258 DLKGPLL
+1258 GLKGPLL

-1290 ERPLTISRLWSSNE
+1290 ERPLTISRLWSTNE
-1304 VGNVVDHPHL
+1304 VGDVVDHPHL

-1331 AWLREPA
+1331 AWLRQA
-1338 LVIVDE
+1338 VLVVVDE
-1344 AHTAISKRYTEI
+1344 AHTAVSRRYTGI
-1356 LGLLGLTQYETRRH
+1356 LGQLGLTQYETSRH

-1380 NTNEDET
+1380 NRNEEET
-1387 RRLITRFGNRRLDEG
+1387 RRLAGRFGNRRLDEG

-1409 YRDLQEWGML
+1409 YRDLQDWGML

-1425 TLEGGRITLDQD
+1425 TLEGGSIELTRD
-1437 EKTHAERMAMLSRA
+1437 EKTHAERMAMLSRS

-1462 SQRIVESVAALP
+1462 SRRIVDSVAELP
-1474 SDWPTLLFATSVDH
+1474 DDWPTLLFATSVDH

-1497 DRGVPSAAV
+1497 DRGVRSAAV
-1506 DSTTSTQDRRT
+1506 DSTTSPQDRRT
-1517 RIENFRNSRI
+1517 RIENFRSGRI

-1546 VVVVARPVYSTNVYQ
+1546 AVVVARPVYSTNVYQ

-1569 GPKNGG
+1569 GPRNGG
-1575 KDTCL
+1575 KKSCL
-1580 ILNVDDNIANFDTKL
+1580 ILNISDNITNFDTDL
-1595 AFTQFEH
+1595 AFNEFDH
-1602 LWSRT
+1602 LWSRK

>member
-1 MAGPCSRVHPLP
+1 M
-13 NPGALIVPSSNSTVI
+13 SSSFSPVIQTV
-28 DTVLRQ
+28 VEQ
-34 SARVLQTYAVDPG
+34 SSRVLQTYAVDPG

-82 EPGGR
+82 QPGGR
-87 VHVVLTETHLY
+87 VHVVLTGTHLY

-153 GFDRAWSYEQIKAV
+153 GFDRAWSYEQIKNV
-167 PGVTERYGPEFDA
+167 PGVAARYGPEFGA
-180 PVLRMARPLDMRA
+180 PVLRMARPLDVQT
-193 ERASD
+193 ERAAD
-198 PVLDKLLT
+198 PVLHELLT

-217 PKADDRL
+217 PKADRRL
-224 GKDMHGNRGK
+224 GLDMHGGRAK
-234 DHGEPREE
+234 EHGEPRDE

-261 HRPRPMARR
+261 RRHLPAARR
-270 TLTSRQTGDLHTVTE
+270 VLTTRQTGDLHTVVE

-291 LSTERWRVFTTTHEP
+291 NTIRWRVFTTTHTP
-306 GPAARADAGE
+306 GPAAQADAGE
-316 LHDRVALDL
+316 LHDRLSLDL
-325 SWAVPALERDAES
+325 SWGVPALRKDPET
-338 GLYVSPRSRGRGKFW
+338 GLYVNSRTRGRGRFW

-384 SPFNQEMIKV
+384 SPFNQEMIRV
-394 SAKLVVDSLPALAP
+394 SAALVVDSLPALAP

-414 YLPLLPGRVKESISW
+414 YLPLLPGRVKEAISW

-434 TREIWAR
+434 TREIWDRA
-441 TATSPSLPDQDGV
+441 ADSPSLPDQNGV
-454 LRAPEHLRVHP
+454 LRVPTELRIHP
-465 RLDKDLRQLTRWLR
+465 RLDKDLKKLSSWLR
-479 MWHECPGRPSDWLHP
+479 MWHECPGRPSNWLHP
-494 SVEADALRSGKVEH
+494 SVEADSLRSGKVEH
-508 ILGAAGHERARVRDW
+508 ILGAAGHGRTDVREW
-523 LEALVANGTA
+523 LEALVESGTA

-538 AVRILADMIEK
+538 AIRILADMIEI
-549 RSPFADEARKAH
+549 RSPYADEARKAR
-561 IVLTEEHGLVPPV
+561 IVLTEEHGLVAPV

-579 RRAEHQDGLRE
+579 RRADQGGLRE
-590 STVYVVDELAQDPSL
+590 SLVYVVAKLAQDPSL
-605 AHALNVLGIRE
+605 AHALNALGIRE
-616 ADVEGRFASVL
+616 ADVEGRFFSVL
-627 DQGFDHYGESDW
+627 DQGFDHYSESDW

-648 AGIRRLAHKVLERVP
+648 AGVRRVAHKVLERMP
-663 DPRTTLR
+663 TPRSTLR

-675 KRFRPVADCM
+675 GRFRPVQDCL

-690 VDAERDP
+690 VDAKRDP
-697 SVAVDMTFH
+697 SVAVDMAFH
-706 SDDASFFSLVGL
+706 SDDTPFFSQVDLQ
-718 RERPVGGV
+718 ERPSGGV
-726 QPQADEAWFE
+726 QPKADEAWFA
-736 EYRAAVHASHLRSL
+736 EYREAVHASYLRGL

-770 GPLHLFRDLSEESRA
+770 GPLHLFRALSEESRA
-785 AFLKALPDDAVV
+785 AFLKVLPDDAVV
-797 DNWTRQFGAQTSTRQ
+797 DNWTRQIGAQTGTRQ
-812 AVMSPIRWMLRKHGR
+812 AVVSPIRWMLRNHGT
-827 VTTSQGIKP
+827 VATSQGIKP
-836 LTEAVGPQLAA
+836 LKEAVGPQLAA

-866 LPITVDE
+866 LPTTVDE
-873 VPADRWD
+873 VPSDRWE

-886 SRSEDDAFVGATYVM
+886 SRSEDDSFVGATYVM
-901 LTRFGAAF
+901 LTRFGADF

-924 TRPDDEI
+924 TRPDEEI
-931 TLAVGAAEY
+931 TLAVNSAEY

-951 LVPTAEDAELM
+951 LVPTPEDAELM
-962 VEKWGMLRYADV
+962 VEKWGMLRYAEV

-981 VPEGDPVP
+981 VAEGDPVP
-989 LVELFPAL
+989 LVELYPAL
-997 RQRLSSGNRN
+997 RQRLNSGNRN
-1007 SVVQRCTELEEVT
+1007 SLVQRCTELEEIT
-1020 RTPNGTHASPLD
+1020 RTPNGTHATPLK
-1032 AVRQNDTVKIR
+1032 AVSQNGIVKVR
-1043 VPREP
+1043 VPLAPEP
-1048 ESMLRLIDRE
+1048 MLILIDHE
-1058 LGLGLGT
+1058 LGLGLG
-1065 AGCRAVLEHQDRM
+1065 AIGSRAVLEHQDRM
-1078 AKDSAL
+1078 ARDSAMQ
-1084 KAAQKAVRDAEDV
+1084 AARKAVREAEDV
-1097 VTKLELLI
+1097 VAKIELLI
-1105 GADALR
+1105 GAEALR
-1111 AGLPEGLMDAELQAT
+1111 AGLPEGLMEAELHAT
-1126 GGVEPSGRRIAQMA
+1126 DGVEPSGRRIAQMA
-1140 FNAHGDGVLQQHAR
+1140 FNSHGDGILQQHTR

-1167 GGSSS
+1167 TGSSA
-1172 AIAFVSDLR
+1172 AIAFVSELK
-1181 LPVTFAGSRTP
+1181 LPVAFAGSRTP
-1192 SPPSS
+1192 SPPPF
-1197 ETIEGPQ
+1197 ETVEGPR
-1204 DFPRL
+1204 DFPSL
-1209 HDYQEDLV
+1209 HAYQEDLV
-1217 RNISTLLDRLAPQRG
+1217 RNISTMLDRLAPQRG

-1251 RWVKRVG
+1251 RWVKRLG

-1290 ERPLTISRLWSSNE
+1290 ERPLTISRLWSSND

-1323 RCLGTDQY
+1323 RCLGADQY
-1331 AWLREPA
+1331 AWLRQAA

-1356 LGLLGLTQYETRRH
+1356 LGQLGLTQYETGRH

-1380 NTNEDET
+1380 NTNEEET
-1387 RRLITRFGNRRLDEG
+1387 RRLVNRFGNRRLDEG
-1402 VFPSGDP
+1402 VFRSGDP

-1419 AQVEHR
+1419 AEVEHR
-1425 TLEGGRITLDQD
+1425 TLKGGKIELTRD
-1437 EKTHAERMAMLSRA
+1437 EKTHADRMAMLSRS
-1451 AEQRLADDHAR
+1451 AEQRLADDHGR
-1462 SQRIVESVAALP
+1462 SRRIIDEVAALP
-1474 SDWPTLLFATSVDH
+1474 EDWPTLLFATSVDH

-1497 DRGVPSAAV
+1497 DRGIRAAAV

-1517 RIENFRNSRI
+1517 RIENFRNGRI

-1546 VVVVARPVYSTNVYQ
+1546 AVVVARPVYSTNVYQ

-1569 GPKNGG
+1569 GPLNGG

-1580 ILNVDDNIANFDTKL
+1580 ILNVSDNIPNFDTRL

-1602 LWSRT
+1602 LWSRS

>member
-1 MAGPCSRVHPLP
+1 M
-13 NPGALIVPSSNSTVI
+13 PSSPSAVI
-28 DTVLRQ
+28 ETVLEQ
-34 SARVLQTYAVDPG
+34 SDRVLQTYAVDPG
-47 LVAEHANGER
+47 LIAEHANGER

-73 QNAADEIAD
+73 QNAADEIAN

-87 VHVVLTETHLY
+87 IHVVLTENHLY

-103 NPVTPEGAE
+103 SPVTPEGAE

-140 TDAPEFFSSTGSF
+140 TDAPEFFSRTGSF

-180 PVLRMARPLDMRA
+180 PVLRMARPLDMQA
-193 ERASD
+193 ERAKD
-198 PVLDKLLT
+198 RVLDMLLT

-224 GKDMHGNRGK
+224 GRDMHGNRGK

-261 HRPRPMARR
+261 HRPRPVARR
-270 TLTSRQTGDLHTVTE
+270 TLTVERSGDLHTVTE

-291 LSTERWRVFTTTHEP
+291 VTTERWRVFTTTHEP

-316 LHDRVALDL
+316 LHDRVTLDL
-325 SWAVPALERDAES
+325 SWAVPTLEKDPES
-338 GLYVSPRSRGRGKFW
+338 GLYVRSARSRGRGKFW

-384 SPFNQEMIKV
+384 SPFNQEMIRV

-441 TATSPSLPDQDGV
+441 AATSPSLPDQDGV
-454 LRAPEHLRVHP
+454 LRVPRRLRVHP
-465 RLDKDLRQLTRWLR
+465 RLDRDLKQLTRWLR

-494 SVEADALRSGKVEH
+494 SVEADVMRSGKVEH
-508 ILGAAGHERARVRDW
+508 ILTAAGHERAGAREW
-523 LEALVANGTA
+523 LEALVASGTA

-538 AVRILADMIEK
+538 AVRILADMVE
-549 RSPFADEARKAH
+549 RHSPFAEEARKARV
-561 IVLTEEHGLVPPV
+561 VLTEEHGLVAPV

-616 ADVEGRFASVL
+616 ADVEGRFVSVL
-627 DQGFDHYGESDW
+627 DQGFDHYTESDW
-639 ERFWELFRQ
+639 KRFWELFRQ

-663 DPRTTLR
+663 DPRTILR

-685 LPGVV
+685 LPGAV

-706 SDDASFFSLVGL
+706 SDDTSFFPLIGL
-718 RERPVGGV
+718 GDRPTAGV
-726 QPQADEAWFE
+726 QPHADEEWFR
-736 EYRAAVHASHLRSL
+736 EYRTAVHAASLRNL
-750 DSRAPRP
+750 DSNAPRP

-770 GPLHLFRDLSEESRA
+770 GPLHLFRELSPESRA
-785 AFLKALPDDAVV
+785 AFLKALPDEAVV
-797 DNWTRQFGAQTSTRQ
+797 DNWTRQFGAQTNTRQ
-812 AVMSPIRWMLRKHGR
+812 AVASPIRWMLRKYGR
-827 VTTSQGIKP
+827 VATSQGLKP
-836 LTEAVGPQLAA
+836 LAEAVGPQLGA

-852 PVADISPEKARKLR
+852 AVADISPEKARKLR
-866 LPITVDE
+866 LPGTIQE
-873 VPADRWD
+873 VPTDHWD
-880 ALLAEV
+880 ALLDKV
-886 SRSEDDAFVGATYVM
+886 SHSEDDAFVGSTYVM
-901 LTRFGAAF
+901 LTRVGADF
-909 PEDSLTRCRIGDTWD
+909 PEDSLTRCRIGDTWG

-931 TLAVGAAEY
+931 TLAVGTAEY

-997 RQRLSSGNRN
+997 RQRLNSANRN
-1007 SVVQRCTELEEVT
+1007 STVQRCAELEEVT

-1032 AVRQNDTVKIR
+1032 AVRQDGTVKIR
-1043 VPREP
+1043 VPVEP
-1048 ESMLRLIDRE
+1048 EPMLRLIDRE
-1058 LGLGLGT
+1058 LGLGLGA

-1078 AKDSAL
+1078 ARDSAL

-1111 AGLPEGLMDAELQAT
+1111 AGLPEGLMDAELQAN
-1126 GGVEPSGRRIAQMA
+1126 GGREPTGRRVAQMA

-1154 DIQARFPNAPVGY
+1154 DIQARFPNAPVAY
-1167 GGSSS
+1167 GGSSA

-1192 SPPSS
+1192 SPPPF
-1197 ETIEGPQ
+1197 ETVEGPR

-1258 DLKGPLL
+1258 DLEGPLL

-1323 RCLGTDQY
+1323 RCLGADQY

-1425 TLEGGRITLDQD
+1425 TLEGGRITLNQD

-1462 SQRIVESVAALP
+1462 SLRIVDSVAALP

-1517 RIENFRNSRI
+1517 RIENFRNGRI

-1595 AFTQFEH
+1595 AFNQFEH